1 MIGKKVL
8 SIILSLLTV
17 ISLVP
22 LFATGASAS
31 LLEQSDPL
39 VKRVAQYC
47 MELDRGVVNQVRS
60 FDLSNVDEYNKYVSL
75 MNLINKS
82 KKESR
87 DLFALAGDD
96 NFSIGDGFAAHSLRK
111 GMKDNLVLRST
122 LGLSGLIFNDELVG
136 WIAGENADVEKYK
149 SALKS
154 FMSEQES
161 RIKFFSTVKTA
172 ISYLKALS
180 QTVDT
185 VKATELIEE
194 IQLAIYQS
202 NSAEDVSALLKASEL
217 ERVLNGSETI
227 EASSQLTEIFGAVG
241 EALTISMI
249 TGEGIEKIANV
260 EANFEIF
267 KEYEDFLNDIINDK
281 SLPSNLRIAA
291 KQVYPDI
298 NNLYCE
304 AIMSFKNA
312 IEKYGVKKGIKL
324 SAKAITEAGA
334 SAAISDFLG
343 AYGVGKVLVGHLFSA
358 KDIVKGCAAI
368 ECYDMLAEKYAK
380 AVLKDKAAFNSN
392 PTFENAKKFQADYD
406 YLQQLRLSGEKK
418 YLEMIGFDKSWDPI
432 QRSVMRTVTGY
443 KENKSFLKNNIE
455 MIEAA
460 EFSMEDDDET
470 YNLKIREFYDTTA
483 DVQCPVNVKV
493 YDKNNVLVASV
504 VNNEIQDIDADSAD
518 FPVVVYTE
526 GDEKIVR
533 MVSSNDY
540 RIEIEAYGSGEMT
553 YTSTKKTAYD
563 ELVYETSYE
572 KMKITSGDTFAAEPE
587 EDTDVIS
594 RSLYKTTGSEPEK
607 VKPTNDY
614 DNRLL
619 PNDES
624 DVAEVVV
631 AEELF
636 DGFSTELI
644 DKVAKAMFSYSA
656 NVDIS
661 SFNIST
667 KDTVALFSA
676 IAKYYPS
683 EYSILSRS
691 DFTYRIVYSPSRK
704 IITGIRFYY
713 DNTLSSDAYQRR
725 VKETNAAIEALV
737 AKTKG
742 MNDFEKALY
751 VHDYIILNCEYDL
764 DLLNL
769 IKAEGTLDGEVYSE
783 RYTEYSVLVNGT
795 GICGSY
801 ALAYRAVMN
810 ACGVE
815 CLYLSSKAMNHAW
828 NMIKLDGKWY
838 HVDCCWDDP
847 TPDRYGE
854 ARRTYFLRT
863 DDEIME
869 LNHYSWTPNEYKA
882 TSSKYSAMPR
892 YADTVQKYENG
903 SWYFLESG
911 SLYKTDSCGNN
922 RRLVSPMTATTFD
935 VESGE
940 IYYSY
945 GRGIYDLNEKSGAST
960 LSYYLPDNVSGTSR
974 EYTYLRNL
982 YVDGDSVTTYRGIYK
997 ENEYEYIKNT
1007 QKNILGTVNGIKLNH
1022 SSLTL
1027 GFLETQQL
1035 VLTLSQGDDIC
1046 TIDNPLWVADDD
1058 SVAALRLGGK
1068 ITGKHNGT
1076 MNVTAYFGGMSASCA
1091 VTVSFDVDTTDK
1103 VQYLDYEINNGEV
1116 TITDCD
1122 KSITGELI
1130 IPSEIE
1136 GYPVKLIGYSVFDY
1150 CENLISVVIPDGVTC
1165 NSSFAYCEN
1174 LKSVTLPSGTDQI
1187 DIQVF
1192 YNCKSLESI
1201 TIPEGVK
1208 SIPFL
1213 AFGDCI
1219 SLKSIELPNS
1229 LEYITHSAFLGCTSL
1244 ESIFIPDKVKC
1255 IDTMSHSF
1263 GDRSLPSSPFCSCTS
1278 LTEITVDKNN
1288 PYYCSDSDGVL
1299 YNKDKTV
1306 LVRYPAGNKKTNFII
1321 PTGVINI
1328 EDDAFCENT
1337 SLTSIVVPDSV
1348 TSIGSSAFQS
1358 CSGLTSVTF
1367 PDSVTSIDWR
1377 AFGDCTALTSI
1388 TIPDS
1393 VTSIGGN
1400 AFSGCTGLTSIVV
1413 DENNTVYDSRN
1424 NCNAI
1429 IETATNKLISG
1440 CKNTVIPDS
1449 VTSIDGGFEGCTG
1462 LTSITIPDSVTSIG
1476 SGAFEDCTSLTSI
1489 TIPDGVTSIYG
1500 FAFEGCT
1507 SLTSITIPDSVTRIS
1522 YNAFEGCTSL
1532 TSITIPDGVTSIE
1545 WRTFEGCTNLTSI
1558 TIPNSVTSIEG
1569 RAFEGCIGLT
1579 SITIPDSITSIEW
1592 RAFQECTGLTD
1603 IYYTGSEEQWNK
1615 ISIRDDNEPLL
1626 NATIHYN
1633 YVPHEHS
1640 YTAELTKAAT
1650 CTEDGIMTYI
1660 CSCGDS
1666 YTETV
1671 KATGHSYKLVSSS
1684 PSTCFEPSVS
1694 KYKCENC
1701 GNEITVT
1708 GKETDKH
1715 KYVITIHGATCTDVG
1730 YTEGTCSECHDSV
1743 MYDFVSPL
1751 GHDLT
1756 ITRTPATC
1764 KEHSEVEYSCSRCDY
1779 REIVIDTDSSLAEHS
1794 YKKSVTAPTCTE
1806 QGFTKYTCSVCGDCY
1821 TSDNVPAKG
1830 HTDGEWKVT
1839 KQPTTKAE
1847 GEKSLFCKDCGKV
1860 IKTESIPKLKPTGKV
1875 NSVKIDD
1882 ITLNYKASA
1891 TIKPTIKADDGVKY
1905 TVKYSS
1911 SNTKVATVDK
1921 NGKVY
1926 AAKRGTATITCT
1938 VTDSDGN
1945 TVQDTCK
1952 VTVKY
1957 TWWQWII
1964 KIVLGGWAWYSL

>member
-47 MELDRGVVNQVRS
+47 MELDSGVVNQVRS

-75 MNLINKS
+75 MNLVNKS

-87 DLFALAGDD
+87 DLFTLAGND
-96 NFSIGDGFAAHSLRK
+96 NFSTGDGFAAHSLRK
-111 GMKDNLVLRST
+111 GMKDNLVFRSM

-161 RIKFFSTVKTA
+161 RMKLLLTVKTA
-172 ISYLKALS
+172 NSYLKALS

-185 VKATELIEE
+185 ANATELIQE

-202 NSAEDVSALLKASEL
+202 KSAEDVSALLKASEL

-227 EASSQLTEIFGAVG
+227 EATSQLTEMFDATGKV
-241 EALTISMI
+241 LTIAAI
-249 TGEGIEKIANV
+249 TGEGIEKIINV

-304 AIMSFKNA
+304 AIISFKNA
-312 IEKYGVKKGIKL
+312 IEKYGVKEGIKL
-324 SAKAITEAGA
+324 SAKAITETGA
-334 SAAISDFLG
+334 SAAISDILG
-343 AYGVGKVLVGHLFSA
+343 AYGVGKVLVGHLYSA
-358 KDIVKGCAAI
+358 KDLVKGCAAI

-380 AVLKDKAAFNSN
+380 TVLKDKAAFNSN
-392 PTFENAKKFQADYD
+392 PTLENAQKFQADYD

-418 YLEMIGFDKSWDPI
+418 YLEMAGFDKSWDPI
-432 QRSVMRTVTGY
+432 QRSIMRTVTGY
-443 KENKSFLKNNIE
+443 KENKASLKDNIE

-460 EFSMEDDDET
+460 EFSMEDDDKT
-470 YNLKIREFYDTTA
+470 YNFKIREFYDTTA

-526 GDEKIVR
+526 GDEKIIR

-725 VKETNAAIEALV
+725 VKETNAAIESLV

-911 SLYKTDSCGNN
+911 SLYKADSCGNN

-935 VESGE
+935 VEDGE

-1007 QKNILGTVNGIKLNH
+1007 QENILGTVDGIKLNH

-1035 VLTLSQGDDIC
+1035 VLTLSQGDDSC

-1058 SVAALRLGGK
+1058 SVAALRSGGK
-1068 ITGKHNGT
+1068 IKGKHNGT

-1103 VQYLDYEINNGEV
+1103 IQYLDYEINNGEV

-1122 KSITGELI
+1122 ESITGELI

-1136 GYPVKLIGYSVFDY
+1136 GYPVTSIDYSAFYGCTGLTSITIPNSVTSIEWRAFSGCIGLTSITIPDSVTSIGWDTFEGCTNLTSITIPNSVTSIGSGAFSGCIGLTSIVVD
-1150 CENLISVVIPDGVTC
+1150 ENNTVYDSRNNCNAIIETATNTLISGCKNTVIPDSVTSIGDSAFYDCTGLTSITIPDGVT
-1165 NSSFAYCEN
+1165 SIGYSAF
-1174 LKSVTLPSGTDQI
+1174 SGCSGLT
-1187 DIQVF
+1187 
-1192 YNCKSLESI
+1192 SI

-1208 SIPFL
+1208 SIPLF
-1213 AFGDCI
+1213 AFYDCI

-1229 LEYITHSAFLGCTSL
+1229 LECIDYSAFAGCISL
-1244 ESIFIPDKVKC
+1244 KSIFIPDKVDC
-1255 IDTMSHSF
+1255 IGTEAHDYTPEERLF
-1263 GDRSLPSSPFCSCTS
+1263 SSAFCRCTS

-1321 PTGVINI
+1321 PTSVTTI
-1328 EDDAFCENT
+1328 EDDAFCGNT
-1337 SLTSIVVPDSV
+1337 SLTSIVIPDSV

-1358 CSGLTSVTF
+1358 CSGLTS
-1367 PDSVTSIDWR
+1367 
-1377 AFGDCTALTSI
+1377 I

-1393 VTSIGGN
+1393 VSSIGFYAFGN
-1400 AFSGCTGLTSIVV
+1400 CTGLT
-1413 DENNTVYDSRN
+1413 N
-1424 NCNAI
+1424 
-1429 IETATNKLISG
+1429 
-1440 CKNTVIPDS
+1440 
-1449 VTSIDGGFEGCTG
+1449 
-1462 LTSITIPDSVTSIG
+1462 
-1476 SGAFEDCTSLTSI
+1476 
-1489 TIPDGVTSIYG
+1489 
-1500 FAFEGCT
+1500 
-1507 SLTSITIPDSVTRIS
+1507 
-1522 YNAFEGCTSL
+1522 
-1532 TSITIPDGVTSIE
+1532 
-1545 WRTFEGCTNLTSI
+1545 I
-1558 TIPNSVTSIEG
+1558 TIPNSVTNIKG
-1569 RAFEGCIGLT
+1569 GAFKGCT
-1579 SITIPDSITSIEW
+1579 D
-1592 RAFQECTGLTD
+1592 LTD
-1603 IYYTGSEEQWNK
+1603 VYYTGSEEQWNNIDIDESK
-1615 ISIRDDNEPLL
+1615 NKPLL

-1650 CTEDGIMTYI
+1650 CTEDGVMTYT

-1671 KATGHSYKLVSSS
+1671 NATGHSYKLVSSS

-1764 KEHSEVEYSCSRCDY
+1764 KEHSKVEYSCSRCDY

-1794 YKKSVTAPTCTE
+1794 YKKSVAAPTCTE
-1806 QGFTKYTCSVCGDCY
+1806 QGSTKYTCSVCGDCY

-1882 ITLNYKASA
+1882 ITLNYKASV
-1891 TIKPTIKADDGVKY
+1891 TIKPTIKADDGVEY

>member
-47 MELDRGVVNQVRS
+47 MELDSGVVNQVRS

-87 DLFALAGDD
+87 DLFTLAGND
-96 NFSIGDGFAAHSLRK
+96 NFSIGDGFAAHGLRK
-111 GMKDNLVLRST
+111 GMKDNLVFRSM

-161 RIKFFSTVKTA
+161 RMKLLLTVKTA
-172 ISYLKALS
+172 NSYLKALS

-185 VKATELIEE
+185 ANATELIQE

-202 NSAEDVSALLKASEL
+202 KSAEDVSALLKASEL

-227 EASSQLTEIFGAVG
+227 EATSQLTEMFDATGKV
-241 EALTISMI
+241 LTIAAI

-304 AIMSFKNA
+304 AIISFKNA
-312 IEKYGVKKGIKL
+312 IEKYGVKEGIKL
-324 SAKAITEAGA
+324 SAKAITETGA
-334 SAAISDFLG
+334 SAAISDVLG
-343 AYGVGKVLVGHLFSA
+343 AYGVGKVLVGHLYSA
-358 KDIVKGCAAI
+358 KDLVKGCAAI

-380 AVLKDKAAFNSN
+380 TVLKDKAAFNSN
-392 PTFENAKKFQADYD
+392 PTLENAQKFQADYD

-418 YLEMIGFDKSWDPI
+418 YLEMAGFDKSWDPI
-432 QRSVMRTVTGY
+432 QRSIMRTVTGY
-443 KENKSFLKNNIE
+443 KENKASLKDNIE

-460 EFSMEDDDET
+460 EFSMEDDDKT
-470 YNLKIREFYDTTA
+470 YNFKIREFYDTTA

-636 DGFSTELI
+636 DGFSMELI

-725 VKETNAAIEALV
+725 VKETNAAIESLV

-922 RRLVSPMTATTFD
+922 RSLVSPMTATTFD

-1007 QKNILGTVNGIKLNH
+1007 QENILGTVDGIKLNH
-1022 SSLTL
+1022 SLLTL

-1035 VLTLSQGDDIC
+1035 VLTLSQGNDVC
-1046 TIDNPLWVADDD
+1046 TIDNPLWAADDD
-1058 SVAALRLGGK
+1058 SVAALRSDGK

-1076 MNVTAYFGGMSASCA
+1076 MNVTAYFGGMSASCT

-1103 VQYLDYEINNGEV
+1103 IQYLDYEIKNGEV

-1122 KSITGELI
+1122 ESITGELI

-1136 GYPVKLIGYSVFDY
+1136 GYPVTRIGSDHNF
-1150 CENLISVVIPDGVTC
+1150 
-1165 NSSFAYCEN
+1165 FH
-1174 LKSVTLPSGTDQI
+1174 
-1187 DIQVF
+1187 
-1192 YNCKSLESI
+1192 NC
-1201 TIPEGVK
+1201 
-1208 SIPFL
+1208 
-1213 AFGDCI
+1213 
-1219 SLKSIELPNS
+1219 
-1229 LEYITHSAFLGCTSL
+1229 
-1244 ESIFIPDKVKC
+1244 
-1255 IDTMSHSF
+1255 
-1263 GDRSLPSSPFCSCTS
+1263 
-1278 LTEITVDKNN
+1278 
-1288 PYYCSDSDGVL
+1288 
-1299 YNKDKTV
+1299 
-1306 LVRYPAGNKKTNFII
+1306 AG
-1321 PTGVINI
+1321 
-1328 EDDAFCENT
+1328 
-1337 SLTSIVVPDSV
+1337 LTSINVPASVTCIPMNVFLNCTGLTRIDVDENNTVYDSRNNCNAIIETATNTLISGCKNTVIPDSV
-1348 TSIGSSAFQS
+1348 TIIGDDAFWGCTGLTNINIPNS
-1358 CSGLTSVTF
+1358 VKAIYDFAFAECIGLTSVRIPNSVSCISLGAFACTGLKNITI
-1367 PDSVTSIDWR
+1367 PDSMTYIYDSVF
-1377 AFGDCTALTSI
+1377 AFCTGLTSI

-1393 VTSIGGN
+1393 VTSIGWRTFEGCTNLTSITIPNSVTSLEDVAFVDCTGLTSITIPDSVTSIGIN
-1400 AFSGCTGLTSIVV
+1400 AFMGCTGLTSIVV
-1413 DENNTVYDSRN
+1413 DENNTVYDSRD

-1449 VTSIDGGFEGCTG
+1449 LTSIGSSAFSGCTG
-1462 LTSITIPDSVTSIG
+1462 LTSITVPDSVTSIG
-1476 SGAFEDCTSLTSI
+1476 RYAF
-1489 TIPDGVTSIYG
+1489 DG
-1500 FAFEGCT
+1500 
-1507 SLTSITIPDSVTRIS
+1507 
-1522 YNAFEGCTSL
+1522 
-1532 TSITIPDGVTSIE
+1532 
-1545 WRTFEGCTNLTSI
+1545 
-1558 TIPNSVTSIEG
+1558 
-1569 RAFEGCIGLT
+1569 
-1579 SITIPDSITSIEW
+1579 
-1592 RAFQECTGLTD
+1592 CTGLTD
-1603 IYYTGSEEQWNK
+1603 VYYTGSEEQWNE
-1615 ISIRDDNEPLL
+1615 IDIDESNEPLL

-1650 CTEDGIMTYI
+1650 CTEDGIMTYT

-1671 KATGHSYKLVSSS
+1671 KAKGHSYKLVSSS

-1764 KEHSEVEYSCSRCDY
+1764 KEHSKLEYSCSRCDY

-1860 IKTESIPKLKPTGKV
+1860 IKTESIPKLEPTGKV

-1905 TVKYSS
+1905 TVMYSS

-1926 AAKRGTATITCT
+1926 AAKRGTASITCT

>member
-161 RIKFFSTVKTA
+161 RIKLFLTVKTA
-172 ISYLKALS
+172 NSYLKALS

-185 VKATELIEE
+185 AKATELIQE

-202 NSAEDVSALLKASEL
+202 KSAEDVSALLKASEL

-227 EASSQLTEIFGAVG
+227 EATSQLTEVFDAAGKV
-241 EALTISMI
+241 LTITAI

-392 PTFENAKKFQADYD
+392 PTLENAQKFQADYD

-418 YLEMIGFDKSWDPI
+418 YLEMVGFDKSWDPI

-540 RIEIEAYGSGEMT
+540 RIEIEACGSGEMT

-594 RSLYKTTGSEPEK
+594 RSLYKTTGSEPKK

-725 VKETNAAIEALV
+725 VKETNAAIESLV

-911 SLYKTDSCGNN
+911 SLYKTDSCGNKKS
-922 RRLVSPMTATTFD
+922 LVSPVTATTFD
-935 VESGE
+935 VEDGE

-945 GRGIYDLNEKSGAST
+945 GREIYDLNEKSGAST

-982 YVDGDSVTTYRGIYK
+982 YVDGDSVTTYRGIYQ

-1007 QKNILGTVNGIKLNH
+1007 QENILGTVDGIKLNH

-1035 VLTLSQGDDIC
+1035 VLTLSQGDDVC
-1046 TIDNPLWVADDD
+1046 TIDKPLLVADDD
-1058 SVAALRLGGK
+1058 SVAALRSGGK

-1103 VQYLDYEINNGEV
+1103 IQYLDYEIKNGEV

-1122 KSITGELI
+1122 ESITGELV

-1136 GYPVKLIGYSVFDY
+1136 GYPVTRIGSNHSFFNNCAGLTSINIPASVTCIPFNVFSNCTGLTRIDVD
-1150 CENLISVVIPDGVTC
+1150 ENNTVYDSRDNCNAIIETATNTLISG
-1165 NSSFAYCEN
+1165 
-1174 LKSVTLPSGTDQI
+1174 
-1187 DIQVF
+1187 
-1192 YNCKSLESI
+1192 
-1201 TIPEGVK
+1201 
-1208 SIPFL
+1208 
-1213 AFGDCI
+1213 
-1219 SLKSIELPNS
+1219 
-1229 LEYITHSAFLGCTSL
+1229 
-1244 ESIFIPDKVKC
+1244 
-1255 IDTMSHSF
+1255 
-1263 GDRSLPSSPFCSCTS
+1263 
-1278 LTEITVDKNN
+1278 
-1288 PYYCSDSDGVL
+1288 
-1299 YNKDKTV
+1299 
-1306 LVRYPAGNKKTNFII
+1306 
-1321 PTGVINI
+1321 
-1328 EDDAFCENT
+1328 CENT
-1337 SLTSIVVPDSV
+1337 VIPNSV
-1348 TSIGSSAFQS
+1348 TIIGWGAFDS
-1358 CSGLTSVTF
+1358 CIG
-1367 PDSVTSIDWR
+1367 
-1377 AFGDCTALTSI
+1377 LTSI

-1393 VTSIGGN
+1393 VTSIEGY
-1400 AFSGCTGLTSIVV
+1400 AFSDCTGLTSIIIPDSVTSIKGDAFFGCTGLTSITIPDGVTSIEYEVFCCCTGLTSITIPDSVTSIAYHAFENCTSLTNINIPNSVTTIYDYAFYGCTSLTSITIPDSVTSIDEVAFFRCSGLTSIAVDENNTVYDSRNNCNAIIETATNTLISGCKNTVITNSVTSIGDNAFYGCTGLTSIILSNSVISIGDDAFGGCSGLISIVV

-1449 VTSIDGGFEGCTG
+1449 VTSIGNNAFDGCTG
-1462 LTSITIPDSVTSIG
+1462 LTSINIPDGITRIGDHAFSRCTSLTKFKIPDSVTYIDWC
-1476 SGAFEDCTSLTSI
+1476 AFYYCTGLTTI
-1489 TIPDGVTSIYG
+1489 TIPNGVTSINPG
-1500 FAFEGCT
+1500 TFSGCS
-1507 SLTSITIPDSVTRIS
+1507 SLKSVTIPDSVTRIAGL
-1522 YNAFEGCTSL
+1522 AF
-1532 TSITIPDGVTSIE
+1532 DG
-1545 WRTFEGCTNLTSI
+1545 
-1558 TIPNSVTSIEG
+1558 
-1569 RAFEGCIGLT
+1569 
-1579 SITIPDSITSIEW
+1579 
-1592 RAFQECTGLTD
+1592 CTGLTD
-1603 IYYTGSEEQWNK
+1603 VYYTGSEEQWNK
-1615 ISIRDDNEPLL
+1615 IEFYEDNEPLL

-1640 YTAELTKAAT
+1640 YTAELTKVAT
-1650 CTEDGIMTYI
+1650 CTEDGVMTYT

-1671 KATGHSYKLVSSS
+1671 KAKGHSYKLVSSS

-1715 KYVITIHGATCTDVG
+1715 KYVIAIHGATCTDVG

>member
-217 ERVLNGSETI
+217 ERVLDGSETI
-227 EASSQLTEIFGAVG
+227 EATSQLTEIFGAVG

-392 PTFENAKKFQADYD
+392 PTLENAQKFQADYD

-418 YLEMIGFDKSWDPI
+418 YLEMVGFDKSWDPI
-432 QRSVMRTVTGY
+432 QRSIMRTVTGY
-443 KENKSFLKNNIE
+443 KENKASLKENIE

-460 EFSMEDDDET
+460 EFSMEDDDKT
-470 YNLKIREFYDTTA
+470 YNFKIREFYDTTA

-587 EDTDVIS
+587 QDTDVIS

-828 NMIKLDGKWY
+828 NMIKLDEKWY

-922 RRLVSPMTATTFD
+922 RSLVSPVTATTFD
-935 VESGE
+935 VEDGE

-974 EYTYLRNL
+974 ECTYLRNL
-982 YVDGDSVTTYRGIYK
+982 YVDGDSVTTYRGIYQ

-1007 QKNILGTVNGIKLNH
+1007 QENILGTVDGIKLNH

-1035 VLTLSQGDDIC
+1035 VLTLSQGDDVC

-1122 KSITGELI
+1122 ESITGELI

-1136 GYPVKLIGYSVFDY
+1136 GYPVV
-1150 CENLISVVIPDGVTC
+1150 
-1165 NSSFAYCEN
+1165 
-1174 LKSVTLPSGTDQI
+1174 
-1187 DIQVF
+1187 
-1192 YNCKSLESI
+1192 
-1201 TIPEGVK
+1201 
-1208 SIPFL
+1208 
-1213 AFGDCI
+1213 
-1219 SLKSIELPNS
+1219 
-1229 LEYITHSAFLGCTSL
+1229 
-1244 ESIFIPDKVKC
+1244 
-1255 IDTMSHSF
+1255 
-1263 GDRSLPSSPFCSCTS
+1263 
-1278 LTEITVDKNN
+1278 
-1288 PYYCSDSDGVL
+1288 
-1299 YNKDKTV
+1299 
-1306 LVRYPAGNKKTNFII
+1306 
-1321 PTGVINI
+1321 
-1328 EDDAFCENT
+1328 
-1337 SLTSIVVPDSV
+1337 
-1348 TSIGSSAFQS
+1348 
-1358 CSGLTSVTF
+1358 
-1367 PDSVTSIDWR
+1367 
-1377 AFGDCTALTSI
+1377 
-1388 TIPDS
+1388 
-1393 VTSIGGN
+1393 
-1400 AFSGCTGLTSIVV
+1400 
-1413 DENNTVYDSRN
+1413 
-1424 NCNAI
+1424 
-1429 IETATNKLISG
+1429 
-1440 CKNTVIPDS
+1440 
-1449 VTSIDGGFEGCTG
+1449 
-1462 LTSITIPDSVTSIG
+1462 
-1476 SGAFEDCTSLTSI
+1476 
-1489 TIPDGVTSIYG
+1489 SIY
-1500 FAFEGCT
+1500 
-1507 SLTSITIPDSVTRIS
+1507 
-1522 YNAFEGCTSL
+1522 
-1532 TSITIPDGVTSIE
+1532 
-1545 WRTFEGCTNLTSI
+1545 
-1558 TIPNSVTSIEG
+1558 
-1569 RAFEGCIGLT
+1569 
-1579 SITIPDSITSIEW
+1579 
-1592 RAFQECTGLTD
+1592 
-1603 IYYTGSEEQWNK
+1603 
-1615 ISIRDDNEPLL
+1615 
-1626 NATIHYN
+1626 
-1633 YVPHEHS
+1633 
-1640 YTAELTKAAT
+1640 
-1650 CTEDGIMTYI
+1650 
-1660 CSCGDS
+1660 
-1666 YTETV
+1666 
-1671 KATGHSYKLVSSS
+1671 
-1684 PSTCFEPSVS
+1684 
-1694 KYKCENC
+1694 
-1701 GNEITVT
+1701 
-1708 GKETDKH
+1708 
-1715 KYVITIHGATCTDVG
+1715 
-1730 YTEGTCSECHDSV
+1730 
-1743 MYDFVSPL
+1743 
-1751 GHDLT
+1751 
-1756 ITRTPATC
+1756 
-1764 KEHSEVEYSCSRCDY
+1764 
-1779 REIVIDTDSSLAEHS
+1779 
-1794 YKKSVTAPTCTE
+1794 
-1806 QGFTKYTCSVCGDCY
+1806 
-1821 TSDNVPAKG
+1821 
-1830 HTDGEWKVT
+1830 
-1839 KQPTTKAE
+1839 
-1847 GEKSLFCKDCGKV
+1847 
-1860 IKTESIPKLKPTGKV
+1860 
-1875 NSVKIDD
+1875 
-1882 ITLNYKASA
+1882 
-1891 TIKPTIKADDGVKY
+1891 
-1905 TVKYSS
+1905 
-1911 SNTKVATVDK
+1911 
-1921 NGKVY
+1921 
-1926 AAKRGTATITCT
+1926 
-1938 VTDSDGN
+1938 
-1945 TVQDTCK
+1945 
-1952 VTVKY
+1952 
-1957 TWWQWII
+1957 
-1964 KIVLGGWAWYSL
+1964 

>member
-312 IEKYGVKKGIKL
+312 IEKYRVKIGIKL

-587 EDTDVIS
+587 QDTDVIS

-713 DNTLSSDAYQRR
+713 DSTLSSDAYQRR

-769 IKAEGTLDGEVYSE
+769 IKADGTLDGEVYSE

-892 YADTVQKYENG
+892 YADTAQKYENG

-922 RRLVSPMTATTFD
+922 RSLVSPVTATTFD
-935 VESGE
+935 VEDGE

-982 YVDGDSVTTYRGIYK
+982 YVDGDSVTTYRGIYQ

-1007 QKNILGTVNGIKLNH
+1007 QENILGTVDGIKLNH

-1035 VLTLSQGDDIC
+1035 VLTLSQGDDVC
-1046 TIDNPLWVADDD
+1046 TIDNPLLVADDD
-1058 SVAALRLGGK
+1058 SVAALRSGGK

-1103 VQYLDYEINNGEV
+1103 IQYLDYEIKNGEV

-1122 KSITGELI
+1122 ESITGELI

-1136 GYPVKLIGYSVFDY
+1136 GYPVV
-1150 CENLISVVIPDGVTC
+1150 
-1165 NSSFAYCEN
+1165 
-1174 LKSVTLPSGTDQI
+1174 
-1187 DIQVF
+1187 
-1192 YNCKSLESI
+1192 SI
-1201 TIPEGVK
+1201 YE
-1208 SIPFL
+1208 
-1213 AFGDCI
+1213 AFF
-1219 SLKSIELPNS
+1219 N
-1229 LEYITHSAFLGCTSL
+1229 
-1244 ESIFIPDKVKC
+1244 
-1255 IDTMSHSF
+1255 
-1263 GDRSLPSSPFCSCTS
+1263 CTS
-1278 LTEITVDKNN
+1278 LTSVM
-1288 PYYCSDSDGVL
+1288 
-1299 YNKDKTV
+1299 
-1306 LVRYPAGNKKTNFII
+1306 I
-1321 PTGVINI
+1321 PNSVTRIR
-1328 EDDAFCENT
+1328 EYAFARCT
-1337 SLTSIVVPDSV
+1337 SLTSITIPDSV
-1348 TSIGSSAFQS
+1348 TIIGEY
-1358 CSGLTSVTF
+1358 
-1367 PDSVTSIDWR
+1367 
-1377 AFGDCTALTSI
+1377 AFGDCTGLTSITIPNGVKCISVMAFLDCTGLTSITIPDSVTIIGYRAFTGCTGLTSI

-1393 VTSIGGN
+1393 VTSIGN
-1400 AFSGCTGLTSIVV
+1400 WVFSGCTGLTSIAV

-1429 IETATNKLISG
+1429 IETATNTLIFG
-1440 CKNTVIPDS
+1440 CKNTDIPNGVTSIGNDAFGGCSGLTNVTIPDSVTIIGEYAFASCTSLTSITIPDS
-1449 VTSIDGGFEGCTG
+1449 VTSIGRWVFSGCTGLTSIAVDENNTVYDSRNNCNAIIETATNTLIFGCKNTDIPNGVTSIGNDAFGGCSGLTNVTIPDSVTSIGDRAFSGCTG
-1462 LTSITIPDSVTSIG
+1462 LTSITIPDSVTSIVF
-1476 SGAFEDCTSLTSI
+1476 GAFW
-1489 TIPDGVTSIYG
+1489 
-1500 FAFEGCT
+1500 GC
-1507 SLTSITIPDSVTRIS
+1507 SV
-1522 YNAFEGCTSL
+1522 
-1532 TSITIPDGVTSIE
+1532 
-1545 WRTFEGCTNLTSI
+1545 
-1558 TIPNSVTSIEG
+1558 
-1569 RAFEGCIGLT
+1569 LT

-1603 IYYTGSEEQWNK
+1603 VYYTGSEEQWNK
-1615 ISIRDDNEPLL
+1615 IDIDESKNEPLL

-1640 YTAELTKAAT
+1640 YIAELTKAAT
-1650 CTEDGIMTYI
+1650 CTEDGIMTYT

-1671 KATGHSYKLVSSS
+1671 KAKGHSYKLVSSS
-1684 PSTCFEPSVS
+1684 PSTCFELSVS

-1764 KEHSEVEYSCSRCDY
+1764 KEHSEIEYSCSRCDY

-1806 QGFTKYTCSVCGDCY
+1806 QGFTKYTCSVCGDSY

>member
-202 NSAEDVSALLKASEL
+202 KSAEDVSALLKASEL

-227 EASSQLTEIFGAVG
+227 EATSQLTEIFGAVG

-312 IEKYGVKKGIKL
+312 IEKYRVKIGIKL

-594 RSLYKTTGSEPEK
+594 RSLYKTTGSEPKK

-922 RRLVSPMTATTFD
+922 KSLVSPVTATTFD
-935 VESGE
+935 VEDGE

-1007 QKNILGTVNGIKLNH
+1007 QENILGTVDGIRLNH

-1035 VLTLSQGDDIC
+1035 VLTLSQGDDVC
-1046 TIDNPLWVADDD
+1046 TIDNPLWAADDD
-1058 SVAALRLGGK
+1058 SVAALRSGGK

-1103 VQYLDYEINNGEV
+1103 IQYLDYEIKNGEV

-1122 KSITGELI
+1122 ESITGELV

-1136 GYPVKLIGYSVFDY
+1136 GYPVV
-1150 CENLISVVIPDGVTC
+1150 
-1165 NSSFAYCEN
+1165 
-1174 LKSVTLPSGTDQI
+1174 
-1187 DIQVF
+1187 
-1192 YNCKSLESI
+1192 SI
-1201 TIPEGVK
+1201 YE
-1208 SIPFL
+1208 
-1213 AFGDCI
+1213 AFF
-1219 SLKSIELPNS
+1219 N
-1229 LEYITHSAFLGCTSL
+1229 
-1244 ESIFIPDKVKC
+1244 
-1255 IDTMSHSF
+1255 
-1263 GDRSLPSSPFCSCTS
+1263 CTS
-1278 LTEITVDKNN
+1278 LTSVMIPNSVTRIRE
-1288 PYYCSDSDGVL
+1288 YAF
-1299 YNKDKTV
+1299 
-1306 LVRYPAGNKKTNFII
+1306 AG
-1321 PTGVINI
+1321 
-1328 EDDAFCENT
+1328 CT
-1337 SLTSIVVPDSV
+1337 SLTSITIPDSV
-1348 TSIGSSAFQS
+1348 TIIGEY
-1358 CSGLTSVTF
+1358 
-1367 PDSVTSIDWR
+1367 
-1377 AFGDCTALTSI
+1377 AFGDCTGLTSITIPNGVKCISVMAFLDCTGLTSITIPDSVTIIGEYAFASCTSLTSI

-1393 VTSIGGN
+1393 VTSIGRGV
-1400 AFSGCTGLTSIVV
+1400 FSGCTGLTSIAV

-1429 IETATNKLISG
+1429 IETATNTLIFG
-1440 CKNTVIPDS
+1440 CKNTDIPNGVTSIGNDAFGGYSGLTNVTIPDS
-1449 VTSIDGGFEGCTG
+1449 VMIIGDRAFSGCTG
-1462 LTSITIPDSVTSIG
+1462 LTSITIPDSVTSIVY
-1476 SGAFEDCTSLTSI
+1476 GAFW
-1489 TIPDGVTSIYG
+1489 
-1500 FAFEGCT
+1500 GC
-1507 SLTSITIPDSVTRIS
+1507 SV
-1522 YNAFEGCTSL
+1522 
-1532 TSITIPDGVTSIE
+1532 
-1545 WRTFEGCTNLTSI
+1545 
-1558 TIPNSVTSIEG
+1558 
-1569 RAFEGCIGLT
+1569 LT

-1592 RAFQECTGLTD
+1592 RAFHCCTGLTD
-1603 IYYTGSEEQWNK
+1603 VYYTGSEEQWNK
-1615 ISIRDDNEPLL
+1615 ISIRDDNKPLL

-1694 KYKCENC
+1694 KYKCEKC

-1964 KIVLGGWAWYSL
+1964 KIVLGGWAWY

>member
-47 MELDRGVVNQVRS
+47 MELDSGVVNQVRS

-87 DLFALAGDD
+87 DLFTLAGND

-217 ERVLNGSETI
+217 ERVLDGSETI
-227 EASSQLTEIFGAVG
+227 EATSQLTEIFGAVG

-304 AIMSFKNA
+304 AIISFKNA
-312 IEKYGVKKGIKL
+312 IEKFGVKKGIKL

-392 PTFENAKKFQADYD
+392 PTLENAQKFQADYD

-418 YLEMIGFDKSWDPI
+418 YLEMVGFDKSWDPI
-432 QRSVMRTVTGY
+432 QRSIMRTVTGY
-443 KENKSFLKNNIE
+443 KENKSFLKNNIK

-526 GDEKIVR
+526 GDEKIIR

-725 VKETNAAIEALV
+725 VKETNAAIESLV

-922 RRLVSPMTATTFD
+922 RSLVSPMTATTFD

-982 YVDGDSVTTYRGIYK
+982 YVVGGSVTTYRGIYK

-1007 QKNILGTVNGIKLNH
+1007 QENILGTVDGIKLNH

-1046 TIDNPLWVADDD
+1046 TIDNPLWAADDD
-1058 SVAALRLGGK
+1058 SVAALRSGGK
-1068 ITGKHNGT
+1068 IKGKHNGT
-1076 MNVTAYFGGMSASCA
+1076 MNVTAYFGGMSASCV

-1103 VQYLDYEINNGEV
+1103 IQYLDYEIKNGEV

-1122 KSITGELI
+1122 ESITGELI

-1136 GYPVKLIGYSVFDY
+1136 GYPVTRIDDPVFQN
-1150 CENLISVVIPDGVTC
+1150 C
-1165 NSSFAYCEN
+1165 SSLA
-1174 LKSVTLPSGTDQI
+1174 
-1187 DIQVF
+1187 
-1192 YNCKSLESI
+1192 SI
-1201 TIPEGVK
+1201 TIPDSVTYISSFAFTNCTGLT
-1208 SIPFL
+1208 SIVVDENNKVYDSRDKCNAIIETATNTL
-1213 AFGDCI
+1213 I
-1219 SLKSIELPNS
+1219 SGCKNTVIPNS
-1229 LEYITHSAFLGCTSL
+1229 VTTIY
-1244 ESIFIPDKVKC
+1244 D
-1255 IDTMSHSF
+1255 
-1263 GDRSLPSSPFCSCTS
+1263 
-1278 LTEITVDKNN
+1278 
-1288 PYYCSDSDGVL
+1288 Y
-1299 YNKDKTV
+1299 
-1306 LVRYPAGNKKTNFII
+1306 
-1321 PTGVINI
+1321 
-1328 EDDAFCENT
+1328 AFCDCT
-1337 SLTSIVVPDSV
+1337 SLTSITIPDSVTSIDETAFFRCSGLTSIAVDENNTVYDSRNNCNAIIETATNTLISGCKNTVIPNSVTSIGDNAFYGCTGLTSIIISNSVTSIGWGAFSDCTGLTSITIPDSVTSIGNYTFTGCTGLTSITIPDSVTSIGWRTFEGCTGLTSITIPDSV

-1358 CSGLTSVTF
+1358 CTGLTS
-1367 PDSVTSIDWR
+1367 IN
-1377 AFGDCTALTSI
+1377 
-1388 TIPDS
+1388 IPDS
-1393 VTSIGGN
+1393 VTTIYDY
-1400 AFSGCTGLTSIVV
+1400 AFWGCTSLASIMIPKSVTSIWPNVFLGNLVSIVV

-1449 VTSIDGGFEGCTG
+1449 VTSIGDSAFFGCTG
-1462 LTSITIPDSVTSIG
+1462 LTSINIPDSVTDIYPE
-1476 SGAFEDCTSLTSI
+1476 AF
-1489 TIPDGVTSIYG
+1489 YG
-1500 FAFEGCT
+1500 C
-1507 SLTSITIPDSVTRIS
+1507 
-1522 YNAFEGCTSL
+1522 N
-1532 TSITIPDGVTSIE
+1532 
-1545 WRTFEGCTNLTSI
+1545 
-1558 TIPNSVTSIEG
+1558 
-1569 RAFEGCIGLT
+1569 
-1579 SITIPDSITSIEW
+1579 
-1592 RAFQECTGLTD
+1592 GLTD
-1603 IYYTGSEEQWNK
+1603 VYYTGSEEQWNK
-1615 ISIRDDNEPLL
+1615 IEIGAYNKPLL

-1633 YVPHEHS
+1633 YVPHDHS

-1650 CTEDGIMTYI
+1650 CTEDGIMTYT

-1671 KATGHSYKLVSSS
+1671 KAKGHSYKIVSSS

-1764 KEHSEVEYSCSRCDY
+1764 KEHSKIEYSCSRCDY

-1882 ITLNYKASA
+1882 ITLNYKASV
-1891 TIKPTIKADDGVKY
+1891 TIKPTIKADDGVEY

-1964 KIVLGGWAWYSL
+1964 IIVLFGWAWY

>member
-75 MNLINKS
+75 MNLINNS

-185 VKATELIEE
+185 VKANELIEE

-460 EFSMEDDDET
+460 EFSMKDDDET

-594 RSLYKTTGSEPEK
+594 RSLYKTTGSEPKK

-815 CLYLSSKAMNHAW
+815 CLYLSSKAMFHAW

-854 ARRTYFLRT
+854 AWRIYFLRT

-911 SLYKTDSCGNN
+911 SLYKTDSCGKNKS
-922 RRLVSPMTATTFD
+922 LVSPVTATTFD
-935 VESGE
+935 VEDGE

-1007 QKNILGTVNGIKLNH
+1007 QKNILGTAGELKLNYPT
-1022 SSLTL
+1022 LTL
-1027 GFLETQQL
+1027 GYLEVKQL
-1035 VLTLSQGDDIC
+1035 ECTLTQGDDTC
-1046 TIDNPLWVADDD
+1046 TVTPNWIID
-1058 SVAALRLGGK
+1058 SKTVAAFEKSGK
-1068 ITGKHNGT
+1068 ITGKVNGT
-1076 MNVTAYFGGMSASCA
+1076 MNITAYIGDKSTTCN
-1091 VTVSFDVDTTDK
+1091 VTVSYDIDTTDK
-1103 VQYLDYEINNGEV
+1103 IQYLDYEIKNGEV

-1136 GYPVKLIGYSVFDY
+1136 GYPVV
-1150 CENLISVVIPDGVTC
+1150 
-1165 NSSFAYCEN
+1165 
-1174 LKSVTLPSGTDQI
+1174 
-1187 DIQVF
+1187 
-1192 YNCKSLESI
+1192 
-1201 TIPEGVK
+1201 
-1208 SIPFL
+1208 
-1213 AFGDCI
+1213 
-1219 SLKSIELPNS
+1219 
-1229 LEYITHSAFLGCTSL
+1229 
-1244 ESIFIPDKVKC
+1244 
-1255 IDTMSHSF
+1255 
-1263 GDRSLPSSPFCSCTS
+1263 
-1278 LTEITVDKNN
+1278 
-1288 PYYCSDSDGVL
+1288 
-1299 YNKDKTV
+1299 
-1306 LVRYPAGNKKTNFII
+1306 
-1321 PTGVINI
+1321 
-1328 EDDAFCENT
+1328 
-1337 SLTSIVVPDSV
+1337 
-1348 TSIGSSAFQS
+1348 SIGS
-1358 CSGLTSVTF
+1358 
-1367 PDSVTSIDWR
+1367 W
-1377 AFGDCTALTSI
+1377 AFGGCTGLTSI

-1393 VTSIGGN
+1393 VTSIDYS
-1400 AFSGCTGLTSIVV
+1400 AFYGCTGLTSITIPDSVTSIDYSAFGGCTGLTSITV
-1413 DENNTVYDSRN
+1413 DENNAVYDSRN

-1440 CKNTVIPDS
+1440 CKNTVILDS
-1449 VTSIDGGFEGCTG
+1449 VTSIEDFAFSGCTG

-1476 SGAFEDCTSLTSI
+1476 
-1489 TIPDGVTSIYG
+1489 
-1500 FAFEGCT
+1500 
-1507 SLTSITIPDSVTRIS
+1507 
-1522 YNAFEGCTSL
+1522 
-1532 TSITIPDGVTSIE
+1532 

-1558 TIPNSVTSIEG
+1558 TIPNSLTSIEDG
-1569 RAFEGCIGLT
+1569 AFSGCTGLT
-1579 SITIPDSITSIEW
+1579 SITIPDSVTSVDYC
-1592 RAFQECTGLTD
+1592 AFSGCTGLTSITIPD
-1603 IYYTGSEEQWNK
+1603 SVTMINWYAFDGCNGLTDVYYTGSEEQWNK
-1615 ISIRDDNEPLL
+1615 IKIYKPNEPIL

-1650 CTEDGIMTYI
+1650 CTEEGIMTYT

>member
-217 ERVLNGSETI
+217 ERVLDGSETI
-227 EASSQLTEIFGAVG
+227 EATSQLTEIFGAVG

-443 KENKSFLKNNIE
+443 KENKSFLKNNIK

-460 EFSMEDDDET
+460 EFSMKDDDET

-594 RSLYKTTGSEPEK
+594 RSLYKTTGSEPKK

-922 RRLVSPMTATTFD
+922 RSLVSPVTATTFD
-935 VESGE
+935 VEDGE

-1007 QKNILGTVNGIKLNH
+1007 QENILGTVDGIKLNH

-1046 TIDNPLWVADDD
+1046 TIDNPLWAADDD
-1058 SVAALRLGGK
+1058 SVAALRSGGK

-1091 VTVSFDVDTTDK
+1091 VTVSFEVDNIDK
-1103 VQYLDYEINNGEV
+1103 TQYLEYTINNGEV

-1122 KSITGELI
+1122 ESITGDLV

-1136 GYPVKLIGYSVFDY
+1136 GYPVTRIGLDY
-1150 CENLISVVIPDGVTC
+1150 YHA
-1165 NSSFAYCEN
+1165 FR
-1174 LKSVTLPSGTDQI
+1174 
-1187 DIQVF
+1187 
-1192 YNCKSLESI
+1192 NC
-1201 TIPEGVK
+1201 
-1208 SIPFL
+1208 
-1213 AFGDCI
+1213 A
-1219 SLKSIELPNS
+1219 
-1229 LEYITHSAFLGCTSL
+1229 
-1244 ESIFIPDKVKC
+1244 
-1255 IDTMSHSF
+1255 
-1263 GDRSLPSSPFCSCTS
+1263 
-1278 LTEITVDKNN
+1278 
-1288 PYYCSDSDGVL
+1288 
-1299 YNKDKTV
+1299 
-1306 LVRYPAGNKKTNFII
+1306 
-1321 PTGVINI
+1321 
-1328 EDDAFCENT
+1328 
-1337 SLTSIVVPDSV
+1337 
-1348 TSIGSSAFQS
+1348 
-1358 CSGLTSVTF
+1358 
-1367 PDSVTSIDWR
+1367 
-1377 AFGDCTALTSI
+1377 
-1388 TIPDS
+1388 
-1393 VTSIGGN
+1393 
-1400 AFSGCTGLTSIVV
+1400 GLTSINIPASVTCIPVNPFVYCAGLTRIDV

-1429 IETATNKLISG
+1429 IETATNTLISG

-1449 VTSIDGGFEGCTG
+1449 VTSINGAFDGCIG
-1462 LTSITIPDSVTSIG
+1462 LTSINIPDSVTSIG
-1476 SGAFEDCTSLTSI
+1476 NYAFSGCTGLASIAIPDGVTDIGSFAFVSCTGLINVSIPNSVVHIYEGAFAMCSRLTSINIPDSETYISQFVFQDCTSLTSI
-1489 TIPDGVTSIYG
+1489 TIPDGVTDIG
-1500 FAFEGCT
+1500 WLAFGDCIG
-1507 SLTSITIPDSVTRIS
+1507 LTNITIPDSVTFVEMA
-1522 YNAFEGCTSL
+1522 AFAGCESL
-1532 TSITIPDGVTSIE
+1532 TDV
-1545 WRTFEGCTNLTSI
+1545 
-1558 TIPNSVTSIEG
+1558 
-1569 RAFEGCIGLT
+1569 
-1579 SITIPDSITSIEW
+1579 
-1592 RAFQECTGLTD
+1592 
-1603 IYYTGSEEQWNK
+1603 YYTGSEEQWNE
-1615 ISIRDDNEPLL
+1615 IDIDEPNEPLL

-1650 CTEDGIMTYI
+1650 CTEDGIMTYT

-1764 KEHSEVEYSCSRCDY
+1764 KEHSKLEYSCSRCDY

-1794 YKKSVTAPTCTE
+1794 YKKSVTSPTCTE

-1911 SNTKVATVDK
+1911 SNTKVTTVDK

>member
-312 IEKYGVKKGIKL
+312 IEKYRVKIGIKL

-443 KENKSFLKNNIE
+443 KENKSFLKNNIK

-460 EFSMEDDDET
+460 EFSMKDDDET

-713 DNTLSSDAYQRR
+713 DSTLSSDAYQRR

-815 CLYLSSKAMNHAW
+815 CLYLSSKAMFHAW

-854 ARRTYFLRT
+854 AWRIYFLRT

-911 SLYKTDSCGNN
+911 SLYKTDSCGKNKS
-922 RRLVSPMTATTFD
+922 LVSPVTATTFD
-935 VESGE
+935 VEDGE

-960 LSYYLPDNVSGTSR
+960 LSYYLPDNVSGTSK

-1007 QKNILGTVNGIKLNH
+1007 QKNILGTAGELKLNYPT
-1022 SSLTL
+1022 LTL
-1027 GFLETQQL
+1027 GYLEVKQL
-1035 VLTLSQGDDIC
+1035 ECTLTQGDDTC
-1046 TIDNPLWVADDD
+1046 TVTPNWIID
-1058 SVAALRLGGK
+1058 SKTVAAFEKSGK
-1068 ITGKHNGT
+1068 I
-1076 MNVTAYFGGMSASCA
+1076 
-1091 VTVSFDVDTTDK
+1091 
-1103 VQYLDYEINNGEV
+1103 
-1116 TITDCD
+1116 
-1122 KSITGELI
+1122 
-1130 IPSEIE
+1130 
-1136 GYPVKLIGYSVFDY
+1136 
-1150 CENLISVVIPDGVTC
+1150 
-1165 NSSFAYCEN
+1165 
-1174 LKSVTLPSGTDQI
+1174 
-1187 DIQVF
+1187 
-1192 YNCKSLESI
+1192 
-1201 TIPEGVK
+1201 
-1208 SIPFL
+1208 
-1213 AFGDCI
+1213 
-1219 SLKSIELPNS
+1219 
-1229 LEYITHSAFLGCTSL
+1229 
-1244 ESIFIPDKVKC
+1244 
-1255 IDTMSHSF
+1255 
-1263 GDRSLPSSPFCSCTS
+1263 
-1278 LTEITVDKNN
+1278 
-1288 PYYCSDSDGVL
+1288 
-1299 YNKDKTV
+1299 
-1306 LVRYPAGNKKTNFII
+1306 
-1321 PTGVINI
+1321 
-1328 EDDAFCENT
+1328 
-1337 SLTSIVVPDSV
+1337 
-1348 TSIGSSAFQS
+1348 
-1358 CSGLTSVTF
+1358 
-1367 PDSVTSIDWR
+1367 
-1377 AFGDCTALTSI
+1377 
-1388 TIPDS
+1388 
-1393 VTSIGGN
+1393 
-1400 AFSGCTGLTSIVV
+1400 
-1413 DENNTVYDSRN
+1413 
-1424 NCNAI
+1424 
-1429 IETATNKLISG
+1429 
-1440 CKNTVIPDS
+1440 
-1449 VTSIDGGFEGCTG
+1449 
-1462 LTSITIPDSVTSIG
+1462 
-1476 SGAFEDCTSLTSI
+1476 
-1489 TIPDGVTSIYG
+1489 
-1500 FAFEGCT
+1500 
-1507 SLTSITIPDSVTRIS
+1507 
-1522 YNAFEGCTSL
+1522 
-1532 TSITIPDGVTSIE
+1532 
-1545 WRTFEGCTNLTSI
+1545 
-1558 TIPNSVTSIEG
+1558 
-1569 RAFEGCIGLT
+1569 
-1579 SITIPDSITSIEW
+1579 
-1592 RAFQECTGLTD
+1592 
-1603 IYYTGSEEQWNK
+1603 
-1615 ISIRDDNEPLL
+1615 
-1626 NATIHYN
+1626 
-1633 YVPHEHS
+1633 
-1640 YTAELTKAAT
+1640 
-1650 CTEDGIMTYI
+1650 
-1660 CSCGDS
+1660 
-1666 YTETV
+1666 
-1671 KATGHSYKLVSSS
+1671 
-1684 PSTCFEPSVS
+1684 
-1694 KYKCENC
+1694 
-1701 GNEITVT
+1701 
-1708 GKETDKH
+1708 
-1715 KYVITIHGATCTDVG
+1715 
-1730 YTEGTCSECHDSV
+1730 
-1743 MYDFVSPL
+1743 
-1751 GHDLT
+1751 
-1756 ITRTPATC
+1756 
-1764 KEHSEVEYSCSRCDY
+1764 
-1779 REIVIDTDSSLAEHS
+1779 
-1794 YKKSVTAPTCTE
+1794 
-1806 QGFTKYTCSVCGDCY
+1806 
-1821 TSDNVPAKG
+1821 
-1830 HTDGEWKVT
+1830 
-1839 KQPTTKAE
+1839 
-1847 GEKSLFCKDCGKV
+1847 
-1860 IKTESIPKLKPTGKV
+1860 TGKV

>member
-217 ERVLNGSETI
+217 ERVLDGSETI
-227 EASSQLTEIFGAVG
+227 EATSQLTEIFGAVG

-343 AYGVGKVLVGHLFSA
+343 AYSVGKVLVGHLFSA

-418 YLEMIGFDKSWDPI
+418 YLAMIGFDKSWDPI

-443 KENKSFLKNNIE
+443 KENKSFLKNNIK

-460 EFSMEDDDET
+460 EFSMKDDDET

-518 FPVVVYTE
+518 FPVVVYIE

-594 RSLYKTTGSEPEK
+594 RSLYKTTGSEPKK

-691 DFTYRIVYSPSRK
+691 NFTYRIVYSPSRK

-725 VKETNAAIEALV
+725 VKETNAAIESLV

-815 CLYLSSKAMNHAW
+815 CLYLSSKAMFHAW

-854 ARRTYFLRT
+854 AWRIYFLRT

-911 SLYKTDSCGNN
+911 LLYKTDSCGNN
-922 RRLVSPMTATTFD
+922 RSLVSPVTATTFD
-935 VESGE
+935 VEDGE

-1007 QKNILGTVNGIKLNH
+1007 QENILGTAGELKLN
-1022 SSLTL
+1022 SPTLTL
-1027 GFLETQQL
+1027 GYLETKQL
-1035 VLTLSQGDDIC
+1035 VLTLSQGDDSC

-1058 SVAALRLGGK
+1058 SVAALRSGGK

-1076 MNVTAYFGGMSASCA
+1076 MNVTAYFGGMSVSCA

-1103 VQYLDYEINNGEV
+1103 IQYLDYEIKNGEV

-1122 KSITGELI
+1122 ESITGELV

-1136 GYPVKLIGYSVFDY
+1136 GYPVTRIG
-1150 CENLISVVIPDGVTC
+1150 EH
-1165 NSSFAYCEN
+1165 A
-1174 LKSVTLPSGTDQI
+1174 
-1187 DIQVF
+1187 F
-1192 YNCKSLESI
+1192 YDCTGLTSI
-1201 TIPEGVK
+1201 TI
-1208 SIPFL
+1208 
-1213 AFGDCI
+1213 
-1219 SLKSIELPNS
+1219 
-1229 LEYITHSAFLGCTSL
+1229 
-1244 ESIFIPDKVKC
+1244 
-1255 IDTMSHSF
+1255 
-1263 GDRSLPSSPFCSCTS
+1263 
-1278 LTEITVDKNN
+1278 
-1288 PYYCSDSDGVL
+1288 
-1299 YNKDKTV
+1299 
-1306 LVRYPAGNKKTNFII
+1306 
-1321 PTGVINI
+1321 
-1328 EDDAFCENT
+1328 
-1337 SLTSIVVPDSV
+1337 
-1348 TSIGSSAFQS
+1348 
-1358 CSGLTSVTF
+1358 
-1367 PDSVTSIDWR
+1367 PDSVTSIDSR
-1377 AFGDCTALTSI
+1377 AFYCCTGLTSI

-1393 VTSIGGN
+1393 VTSIGGS
-1400 AFSGCTGLTSIVV
+1400 AFHGCASLTSITIPDSVTSISDWAFSFCSSLTSITA
-1413 DENNTVYDSRN
+1413 DENNAVYDSRN

-1440 CKNTVIPDS
+1440 CKNTVILDS
-1449 VTSIDGGFEGCTG
+1449 VTSIEDFAFSGCTG

-1476 SGAFEDCTSLTSI
+1476 NWAFCDCTGLTSI
-1489 TIPDGVTSIYG
+1489 VVDENNTVYDSRNHCNAIIETATNTLIYGCKNTVIPDSVTSIDDY
-1500 FAFEGCT
+1500 AFIDSTG
-1507 SLTSITIPDSVTRIS
+1507 LTSITIPDSVT
-1522 YNAFEGCTSL
+1522 
-1532 TSITIPDGVTSIE
+1532 SIGF
-1545 WRTFEGCTNLTSI
+1545 RTFEGCTNLTSI
-1558 TIPNSVTSIEG
+1558 TIPDSVTSIG
-1569 RAFEGCIGLT
+1569 DLAFGYCTGLT
-1579 SITIPDSITSIEW
+1579 SITIPDSVTSIGDCAFYYCTGLTSIAVDENNTVYDSRNHCNAIIETATNKLISGCKNTVIPDSVTSIEW
-1592 RAFQECTGLTD
+1592 GAFGSCTGLTSITIPDSVTSIEWGAFGSCTGLTSITIPDSVTSIGRYAFDGCTGLTD
-1603 IYYTGSEEQWNK
+1603 VYYTGSEEQWNK
-1615 ISIRDDNEPLL
+1615 IEFYEDNEPLL

-1633 YVPHEHS
+1633 YVPHDHS

-1650 CTEDGIMTYI
+1650 CTEDGIMTYT

-1715 KYVITIHGATCTDVG
+1715 KYVIIIHGATCTDVG

-1756 ITRTPATC
+1756 IMRTPATC

>member
-202 NSAEDVSALLKASEL
+202 KSAEDVSALLKASEL

-227 EASSQLTEIFGAVG
+227 EATSQLTEIFGAVG

-312 IEKYGVKKGIKL
+312 IEKYRVKIGIKL

-594 RSLYKTTGSEPEK
+594 RSLYKTTGSEPKK

-922 RRLVSPMTATTFD
+922 KSLVSPVTATTFD
-935 VESGE
+935 VEDGE

-1007 QKNILGTVNGIKLNH
+1007 QENILGTVDGIRLNH

-1035 VLTLSQGDDIC
+1035 VLTLSQGDDVC
-1046 TIDNPLWVADDD
+1046 TIDNPLWAADDD
-1058 SVAALRLGGK
+1058 SVAALRSGGK

-1103 VQYLDYEINNGEV
+1103 IQYLDYEIKNGEV

-1122 KSITGELI
+1122 ESITGELV

-1136 GYPVKLIGYSVFDY
+1136 GYPVV
-1150 CENLISVVIPDGVTC
+1150 
-1165 NSSFAYCEN
+1165 
-1174 LKSVTLPSGTDQI
+1174 
-1187 DIQVF
+1187 
-1192 YNCKSLESI
+1192 SI
-1201 TIPEGVK
+1201 YE
-1208 SIPFL
+1208 
-1213 AFGDCI
+1213 AFF
-1219 SLKSIELPNS
+1219 N
-1229 LEYITHSAFLGCTSL
+1229 
-1244 ESIFIPDKVKC
+1244 
-1255 IDTMSHSF
+1255 
-1263 GDRSLPSSPFCSCTS
+1263 CTS
-1278 LTEITVDKNN
+1278 LTSVMIPNSVTRIRE
-1288 PYYCSDSDGVL
+1288 YAF
-1299 YNKDKTV
+1299 
-1306 LVRYPAGNKKTNFII
+1306 AG
-1321 PTGVINI
+1321 
-1328 EDDAFCENT
+1328 CT
-1337 SLTSIVVPDSV
+1337 SLTSITIPDSV
-1348 TSIGSSAFQS
+1348 TIIGEY
-1358 CSGLTSVTF
+1358 
-1367 PDSVTSIDWR
+1367 
-1377 AFGDCTALTSI
+1377 AFGDCTGLTSITIPNGVKCISVMAFLDCTGLTSITIPDSVTIIGEYAFASCTSLTSI

-1393 VTSIGGN
+1393 VTSIGRGV
-1400 AFSGCTGLTSIVV
+1400 FSGCTGLTSIAV

-1429 IETATNKLISG
+1429 IETATNTLIFG
-1440 CKNTVIPDS
+1440 CKNTDIPNGVTSIGNDAFGDCSGLTNVIIPDS
-1449 VTSIDGGFEGCTG
+1449 VTSIGDRAFSGCTG
-1462 LTSITIPDSVTSIG
+1462 LTSITIPDSVTSIVY
-1476 SGAFEDCTSLTSI
+1476 GAFW
-1489 TIPDGVTSIYG
+1489 
-1500 FAFEGCT
+1500 GC
-1507 SLTSITIPDSVTRIS
+1507 SV
-1522 YNAFEGCTSL
+1522 
-1532 TSITIPDGVTSIE
+1532 
-1545 WRTFEGCTNLTSI
+1545 
-1558 TIPNSVTSIEG
+1558 
-1569 RAFEGCIGLT
+1569 LT

-1592 RAFQECTGLTD
+1592 RAFHCCTGLTD
-1603 IYYTGSEEQWNK
+1603 VYYTGSEEQWNK
-1615 ISIRDDNEPLL
+1615 ISIRDDNKPLL

-1694 KYKCENC
+1694 KYKCEKC

-1964 KIVLGGWAWYSL
+1964 KIVLGGWAWY

>member
-75 MNLINKS
+75 MNLINNS

-185 VKATELIEE
+185 VKANELIEE

-312 IEKYGVKKGIKL
+312 IEKYRVKIGIKL

-594 RSLYKTTGSEPEK
+594 RSLYKTTGSEPKK

-854 ARRTYFLRT
+854 AWRIYFLRT

-911 SLYKTDSCGNN
+911 SLYKTDSCGKNKS
-922 RRLVSPMTATTFD
+922 LVSPVTATTFD
-935 VESGE
+935 VEDGE

-1007 QKNILGTVNGIKLNH
+1007 QKNILGTAGELKLNYPT
-1022 SSLTL
+1022 LTL
-1027 GFLETQQL
+1027 GYLEAKQL
-1035 VLTLSQGDDIC
+1035 ECTLTQGDDTC
-1046 TIDNPLWVADDD
+1046 TVTPNWIID
-1058 SVAALRLGGK
+1058 SKTVAAFEKSGK
-1068 ITGKHNGT
+1068 ITGKVNGT
-1076 MNVTAYFGGMSASCA
+1076 MNITAYIGDKSTTCN
-1091 VTVSFDVDTTDK
+1091 VTVSYDIDTTDK
-1103 VQYLDYEINNGEV
+1103 IQYLDYEIKNGEV

-1136 GYPVKLIGYSVFDY
+1136 GYPVV
-1150 CENLISVVIPDGVTC
+1150 
-1165 NSSFAYCEN
+1165 
-1174 LKSVTLPSGTDQI
+1174 
-1187 DIQVF
+1187 
-1192 YNCKSLESI
+1192 
-1201 TIPEGVK
+1201 
-1208 SIPFL
+1208 
-1213 AFGDCI
+1213 
-1219 SLKSIELPNS
+1219 
-1229 LEYITHSAFLGCTSL
+1229 
-1244 ESIFIPDKVKC
+1244 
-1255 IDTMSHSF
+1255 
-1263 GDRSLPSSPFCSCTS
+1263 
-1278 LTEITVDKNN
+1278 
-1288 PYYCSDSDGVL
+1288 
-1299 YNKDKTV
+1299 
-1306 LVRYPAGNKKTNFII
+1306 
-1321 PTGVINI
+1321 
-1328 EDDAFCENT
+1328 
-1337 SLTSIVVPDSV
+1337 
-1348 TSIGSSAFQS
+1348 SIGS
-1358 CSGLTSVTF
+1358 
-1367 PDSVTSIDWR
+1367 W
-1377 AFGDCTALTSI
+1377 AFGGCTGLTSI

-1393 VTSIGGN
+1393 VTSIGINTFG
-1400 AFSGCTGLTSIVV
+1400 GCTGLTSITIPDSVTSIGYDAFSCCTSLISITIPDSVKSIDYEAFYGCTGLTSITIPDSVTSIEWSAFGGCTGLTSITIPDSVTSIDYSAFYGCTGLTSITIPDSVTSIDYSAFGGCTGLTSITV
-1413 DENNTVYDSRN
+1413 DENNAVYDSRN

-1440 CKNTVIPDS
+1440 CKNTVILDS
-1449 VTSIDGGFEGCTG
+1449 VTSIEDFAFSGCTG

-1476 SGAFEDCTSLTSI
+1476 
-1489 TIPDGVTSIYG
+1489 
-1500 FAFEGCT
+1500 
-1507 SLTSITIPDSVTRIS
+1507 
-1522 YNAFEGCTSL
+1522 
-1532 TSITIPDGVTSIE
+1532 

-1558 TIPNSVTSIEG
+1558 TIPNSLTSIEDG
-1569 RAFEGCIGLT
+1569 AFSGCTGLT
-1579 SITIPDSITSIEW
+1579 SITIPDSVTSVDYC
-1592 RAFQECTGLTD
+1592 AFSGCTGLTSITIPD
-1603 IYYTGSEEQWNK
+1603 SVTMINWYAFDGCNGLTDVYYTGSEEQWNK
-1615 ISIRDDNEPLL
+1615 IKIYKPNEPIL

-1650 CTEDGIMTYI
+1650 CTEDGIMTYT

-1671 KATGHSYKLVSSS
+1671 KAMGHSYKLVSSS
-1684 PSTCFEPSVS
+1684 PSTCFKPSVS

-1708 GKETDKH
+1708 GKETGKH
-1715 KYVITIHGATCTDVG
+1715 KYVITIHDATCTDVG

-1764 KEHSEVEYSCSRCDY
+1764 KEHSKLEYSCSRCDY

-1806 QGFTKYTCSVCGDCY
+1806 QGFTKYTCSVCGDSHKEDY
-1821 TSDNVPAKG
+1821 VPAKG

>member
-202 NSAEDVSALLKASEL
+202 NSAENVSALLKASEL
-217 ERVLNGSETI
+217 ERVLDGSETI
-227 EASSQLTEIFGAVG
+227 EATSQLTEIFGAVG

-504 VNNEIQDIDADSAD
+504 VNNEIQDIDADGAD

-572 KMKITSGDTFAAEPE
+572 KMKIISGDTFAAEPE

-594 RSLYKTTGSEPEK
+594 RSLYKTTGSEPKK

-863 DDEIME
+863 DDEIMK

-911 SLYKTDSCGNN
+911 LLYKTDSCGNN
-922 RRLVSPMTATTFD
+922 RSLVSPVTATTFD
-935 VESGE
+935 VEDGE

-960 LSYYLPDNVSGTSR
+960 LSYYLPDNASGTSR

-982 YVDGDSVTTYRGIYK
+982 YVDGDSVTTYRGIYQ

-1007 QKNILGTVNGIKLNH
+1007 QENILGTVDGIKLNH

-1035 VLTLSQGDDIC
+1035 VLTLSQGDDVC

-1058 SVAALRLGGK
+1058 SVAALRSGGK

-1076 MNVTAYFGGMSASCA
+1076 MNVTAYFGGMSVSCA

-1103 VQYLDYEINNGEV
+1103 IQYLDYEIKNGEV

-1122 KSITGELI
+1122 KSITGELV
-1130 IPSEIE
+1130 IPLEIE
-1136 GYPVKLIGYSVFDY
+1136 GYPVTRIDDPVFQN
-1150 CENLISVVIPDGVTC
+1150 C
-1165 NSSFAYCEN
+1165 SSLA
-1174 LKSVTLPSGTDQI
+1174 
-1187 DIQVF
+1187 
-1192 YNCKSLESI
+1192 SI
-1201 TIPEGVK
+1201 TIPDSVTYI
-1208 SIPFL
+1208 SSF
-1213 AFGDCI
+1213 AFT
-1219 SLKSIELPNS
+1219 N
-1229 LEYITHSAFLGCTSL
+1229 CT
-1244 ESIFIPDKVKC
+1244 
-1255 IDTMSHSF
+1255 
-1263 GDRSLPSSPFCSCTS
+1263 G
-1278 LTEITVDKNN
+1278 
-1288 PYYCSDSDGVL
+1288 
-1299 YNKDKTV
+1299 
-1306 LVRYPAGNKKTNFII
+1306 
-1321 PTGVINI
+1321 
-1328 EDDAFCENT
+1328 
-1337 SLTSIVVPDSV
+1337 LTSIVVDENNKVYDSRDKCNAIIETATNTLISGCKNTVIPDSVTIIGDGAFWGCTGLTNINIPNSVKKIYDFAFAECIGLTSVRIPNSVSGISLGAFIGCTGLKNITIPDSMTYIDNSVFAYCTGLTSITIPDSVTSIDVMAFYICSGLTSITIPNSVTSIGDWTFYGCTGLISVTIPDSV
-1348 TSIGSSAFQS
+1348 TSIGDMAFFS
-1358 CSGLTSVTF
+1358 CSG
-1367 PDSVTSIDWR
+1367 
-1377 AFGDCTALTSI
+1377 LTSI

-1393 VTSIGGN
+1393 VTSIGYPSFGN
-1400 AFSGCTGLTSIVV
+1400 CDRLASIVV

-1449 VTSIDGGFEGCTG
+1449 VTSIGNSAFNCCTG
-1462 LTSITIPDSVTSIG
+1462 LTD
-1476 SGAFEDCTSLTSI
+1476 
-1489 TIPDGVTSIYG
+1489 
-1500 FAFEGCT
+1500 
-1507 SLTSITIPDSVTRIS
+1507 ITIPDSVTRIDGH
-1522 YNAFEGCTSL
+1522 AFNG
-1532 TSITIPDGVTSIE
+1532 
-1545 WRTFEGCTNLTSI
+1545 
-1558 TIPNSVTSIEG
+1558 
-1569 RAFEGCIGLT
+1569 
-1579 SITIPDSITSIEW
+1579 
-1592 RAFQECTGLTD
+1592 CTGLTD
-1603 IYYTGSEEQWNK
+1603 VYYTGSEEQWNR
-1615 ISIRDDNEPLL
+1615 ISIRNDNEPLL

-1671 KATGHSYKLVSSS
+1671 KATGHSYKLVSTS

-1743 MYDFVSPL
+1743 MFDFVSPL

-1764 KEHSEVEYSCSRCDY
+1764 KEHSKLEYSCSRCDY

-1794 YKKSVTAPTCTE
+1794 YKKSVTSPTCTE

>member
-8 SIILSLLTV
+8 SIILSLLMV

-87 DLFALAGDD
+87 DLFTLAGDD
-96 NFSIGDGFAAHSLRK
+96 NFSIGDGFAAHRLRK
-111 GMKDNLVLRST
+111 GMKDNLVFRSM

-161 RIKFFSTVKTA
+161 RIKLFLTVKTA
-172 ISYLKALS
+172 NSYLKALS

-185 VKATELIEE
+185 AKATELIQE

-202 NSAEDVSALLKASEL
+202 KSAEDVSALLKASEL

-227 EASSQLTEIFGAVG
+227 EATSQLTEVFDAAGKV
-241 EALTISMI
+241 LTITAI

-260 EANFEIF
+260 EANFKIF

-312 IEKYGVKKGIKL
+312 IEKYGVKEGIKL
-324 SAKAITEAGA
+324 SAKAITETGA
-334 SAAISDFLG
+334 SVAISDVLG
-343 AYGVGKVLVGHLFSA
+343 AYGVGKVLVGHLYSA
-358 KDIVKGCAAI
+358 KDLVKGCAAI

-392 PTFENAKKFQADYD
+392 PTLENAQKFQADYD

-432 QRSVMRTVTGY
+432 QRSIMRTVTGY
-443 KENKSFLKNNIE
+443 KENKASLKENIE

-460 EFSMEDDDET
+460 EFSMEDDDKT
-470 YNLKIREFYDTTA
+470 YNFKIREFYDTTA

-587 EDTDVIS
+587 QDTDVIS

-769 IKAEGTLDGEVYSE
+769 IKADGTLDGEVYSE

-922 RRLVSPMTATTFD
+922 RSIVSPMTATTFD

-960 LSYYLPDNVSGTSR
+960 LSYYLPDNVSETSR

-1007 QKNILGTVNGIKLNH
+1007 QENILGTVDGIRLNH

-1035 VLTLSQGDDIC
+1035 VLTLSQGDDSC

-1058 SVAALRLGGK
+1058 SVAALRSDGK

-1103 VQYLDYEINNGEV
+1103 IQYLDYEIKNGEV
-1116 TITDCD
+1116 TITGCD

-1136 GYPVKLIGYSVFDY
+1136 GYPVTSIDYSAFYGGTGLTSITIPNSVTSIGWGAFSG
-1150 CENLISVVIPDGVTC
+1150 CIGLTSITIPDGVTSIGCDAFSGCAGLTSIIVDENNTVYDSRDNC
-1165 NSSFAYCEN
+1165 NAIIETATNTLISGCENTVIPNSVTIIGNGAFEGCTGLTNINIPNSVKAIYDFAFAECIGLTSVRIPNSVSCISLGAFAYTG
-1174 LKSVTLPSGTDQI
+1174 LKNITIPDSMTYIDNSVFAGCTGLT
-1187 DIQVF
+1187 
-1192 YNCKSLESI
+1192 SI
-1201 TIPEGVK
+1201 TIPDSVT
-1208 SIPFL
+1208 SIDVM
-1213 AFGDCI
+1213 AFY
-1219 SLKSIELPNS
+1219 S
-1229 LEYITHSAFLGCTSL
+1229 
-1244 ESIFIPDKVKC
+1244 
-1255 IDTMSHSF
+1255 
-1263 GDRSLPSSPFCSCTS
+1263 CS
-1278 LTEITVDKNN
+1278 
-1288 PYYCSDSDGVL
+1288 G
-1299 YNKDKTV
+1299 
-1306 LVRYPAGNKKTNFII
+1306 
-1321 PTGVINI
+1321 
-1328 EDDAFCENT
+1328 
-1337 SLTSIVVPDSV
+1337 LTSITIPNSVTSIGDWTFYGCTGLISVTIPDSV
-1348 TSIGSSAFQS
+1348 TSIGDMAFFS
-1358 CSGLTSVTF
+1358 CSG
-1367 PDSVTSIDWR
+1367 
-1377 AFGDCTALTSI
+1377 LTSI

-1393 VTSIGGN
+1393 VTSIGYPSFGN
-1400 AFSGCTGLTSIVV
+1400 CDRLASIVV

-1449 VTSIDGGFEGCTG
+1449 VTSIGNSAFNCCTG
-1462 LTSITIPDSVTSIG
+1462 LTD
-1476 SGAFEDCTSLTSI
+1476 
-1489 TIPDGVTSIYG
+1489 
-1500 FAFEGCT
+1500 
-1507 SLTSITIPDSVTRIS
+1507 ITIPDSVTRIKRL
-1522 YNAFEGCTSL
+1522 AFNG
-1532 TSITIPDGVTSIE
+1532 
-1545 WRTFEGCTNLTSI
+1545 
-1558 TIPNSVTSIEG
+1558 
-1569 RAFEGCIGLT
+1569 
-1579 SITIPDSITSIEW
+1579 
-1592 RAFQECTGLTD
+1592 CTGLTD
-1603 IYYTGSEEQWNK
+1603 VYYTGSEEQWNK
-1615 ISIRDDNEPLL
+1615 IDIDESNEPLL

-1633 YVPHEHS
+1633 YIPHDHS

-1650 CTEDGIMTYI
+1650 CTEDGIMTYT

-1671 KATGHSYKLVSSS
+1671 KAKGHSYKLVSSS

-1821 TSDNVPAKG
+1821 TSDNVSAKG

>member
-312 IEKYGVKKGIKL
+312 IEKYRVKIGIKL

-594 RSLYKTTGSEPEK
+594 RSLYKTTGSEPKK

-854 ARRTYFLRT
+854 AWRIYFLRT

-911 SLYKTDSCGNN
+911 LLYKTDSCGNN

-1007 QKNILGTVNGIKLNH
+1007 QENILGTVDGIKLNH

-1046 TIDNPLWVADDD
+1046 TIDNPLWAADDD
-1058 SVAALRLGGK
+1058 SVAALRSGGK

-1091 VTVSFDVDTTDK
+1091 VTVSFEVDNIDK
-1103 VQYLDYEINNGEV
+1103 TQYLEYTINNGEV

-1122 KSITGELI
+1122 ESITGDLV

-1136 GYPVKLIGYSVFDY
+1136 GYPVTRIGLDY
-1150 CENLISVVIPDGVTC
+1150 YHA
-1165 NSSFAYCEN
+1165 FR
-1174 LKSVTLPSGTDQI
+1174 
-1187 DIQVF
+1187 
-1192 YNCKSLESI
+1192 NC
-1201 TIPEGVK
+1201 
-1208 SIPFL
+1208 
-1213 AFGDCI
+1213 A
-1219 SLKSIELPNS
+1219 
-1229 LEYITHSAFLGCTSL
+1229 
-1244 ESIFIPDKVKC
+1244 
-1255 IDTMSHSF
+1255 
-1263 GDRSLPSSPFCSCTS
+1263 
-1278 LTEITVDKNN
+1278 
-1288 PYYCSDSDGVL
+1288 
-1299 YNKDKTV
+1299 
-1306 LVRYPAGNKKTNFII
+1306 
-1321 PTGVINI
+1321 
-1328 EDDAFCENT
+1328 
-1337 SLTSIVVPDSV
+1337 
-1348 TSIGSSAFQS
+1348 
-1358 CSGLTSVTF
+1358 
-1367 PDSVTSIDWR
+1367 
-1377 AFGDCTALTSI
+1377 
-1388 TIPDS
+1388 
-1393 VTSIGGN
+1393 
-1400 AFSGCTGLTSIVV
+1400 GLTSINIPASVTCIPVNPFVYCAGLTRIDV

-1429 IETATNKLISG
+1429 IETATNTLISG
-1440 CKNTVIPDS
+1440 CKNTVIPNS
-1449 VTSIDGGFEGCTG
+1449 VTSINGAFDGCIG
-1462 LTSITIPDSVTSIG
+1462 LTSINIPDSVTSIG
-1476 SGAFEDCTSLTSI
+1476 NYAFSGCTGLASIAIPDGVTDIGSFAFVSCTGLINVSIPNSVVHIYEGAFAMCSRLTSINIPDSETYISQFVFQDCTSLTSI
-1489 TIPDGVTSIYG
+1489 TIPDGVTDIG
-1500 FAFEGCT
+1500 WLAFGDCIG
-1507 SLTSITIPDSVTRIS
+1507 LTNITIPDSVTFVEMA
-1522 YNAFEGCTSL
+1522 AFAGCESL
-1532 TSITIPDGVTSIE
+1532 TDV
-1545 WRTFEGCTNLTSI
+1545 
-1558 TIPNSVTSIEG
+1558 
-1569 RAFEGCIGLT
+1569 
-1579 SITIPDSITSIEW
+1579 
-1592 RAFQECTGLTD
+1592 
-1603 IYYTGSEEQWNK
+1603 YYTGSEEQWNE
-1615 ISIRDDNEPLL
+1615 IDIDEPNEPLL

-1806 QGFTKYTCSVCGDCY
+1806 EGFTKYTCSVCGDCY

-1911 SNTKVATVDK
+1911 SNTKVTTVDK

>member
-82 KKESR
+82 KKESC

-217 ERVLNGSETI
+217 ERVLDGSETI

-392 PTFENAKKFQADYD
+392 PTLENAKKFQADYD

-587 EDTDVIS
+587 QDTDVIS

-725 VKETNAAIEALV
+725 VKETNATIEALV

-882 TSSKYSAMPR
+882 TSSKYSTMPR

-922 RRLVSPMTATTFD
+922 RSLVSPVTATTFD
-935 VESGE
+935 VEDGE

-982 YVDGDSVTTYRGIYK
+982 YVDGDSVTTYRGIYQ

-1007 QKNILGTVNGIKLNH
+1007 QENILGTVDGIKLNH

-1035 VLTLSQGDDIC
+1035 VLTLSQGDDVC
-1046 TIDNPLWVADDD
+1046 TIDKPLWVADDD
-1058 SVAALRLGGK
+1058 SVAALRSGGK
-1068 ITGKHNGT
+1068 ITGKHHGT

-1103 VQYLDYEINNGEV
+1103 IQYLDYEIKNGEV

-1122 KSITGELI
+1122 ESITGELI

-1136 GYPVKLIGYSVFDY
+1136 GYPVV
-1150 CENLISVVIPDGVTC
+1150 
-1165 NSSFAYCEN
+1165 
-1174 LKSVTLPSGTDQI
+1174 
-1187 DIQVF
+1187 
-1192 YNCKSLESI
+1192 SI
-1201 TIPEGVK
+1201 YE
-1208 SIPFL
+1208 
-1213 AFGDCI
+1213 AFF
-1219 SLKSIELPNS
+1219 N
-1229 LEYITHSAFLGCTSL
+1229 
-1244 ESIFIPDKVKC
+1244 
-1255 IDTMSHSF
+1255 
-1263 GDRSLPSSPFCSCTS
+1263 CTS
-1278 LTEITVDKNN
+1278 LTSVMIPNSVTRIRE
-1288 PYYCSDSDGVL
+1288 YAF
-1299 YNKDKTV
+1299 
-1306 LVRYPAGNKKTNFII
+1306 AG
-1321 PTGVINI
+1321 
-1328 EDDAFCENT
+1328 CT
-1337 SLTSIVVPDSV
+1337 SLTSITIPDSV
-1348 TSIGSSAFQS
+1348 TIIGEY
-1358 CSGLTSVTF
+1358 
-1367 PDSVTSIDWR
+1367 
-1377 AFGDCTALTSI
+1377 AFGDCTGLTSITIPNGVKYISVMAFLDCTGLTSITIPDSVTIIGEYAFFSCTSLTSI

-1393 VTSIGGN
+1393 VTSIGRGV
-1400 AFSGCTGLTSIVV
+1400 FSGCTGLTSIAV

-1429 IETATNKLISG
+1429 IETATNTLIFG
-1440 CKNTVIPDS
+1440 CKNTDIPNGVTSIGNDAFGGYSGLTNVTIPDSVMIIGEYAFSGCIGLTSITIPDS
-1449 VTSIDGGFEGCTG
+1449 VTSIGESAFFCCTGLTSIAVDENNTVYDSRNNCNAIIETATNTLIFGCKNTDIPNGVTSIGNDAFGDCSGLTNVIIPDSVTSIGDRAFSGCTG
-1462 LTSITIPDSVTSIG
+1462 LTSITIPDSVTSIVY
-1476 SGAFEDCTSLTSI
+1476 GAFW
-1489 TIPDGVTSIYG
+1489 
-1500 FAFEGCT
+1500 GC
-1507 SLTSITIPDSVTRIS
+1507 SV
-1522 YNAFEGCTSL
+1522 
-1532 TSITIPDGVTSIE
+1532 
-1545 WRTFEGCTNLTSI
+1545 
-1558 TIPNSVTSIEG
+1558 
-1569 RAFEGCIGLT
+1569 LT

-1592 RAFQECTGLTD
+1592 RAFHCCTGLTD
-1603 IYYTGSEEQWNK
+1603 VYYTGSEEKWNK
-1615 ISIRDDNEPLL
+1615 ISIRDDNKPLL

-1660 CSCGDS
+1660 CSCGAS
-1666 YTETV
+1666 YTETD

-1684 PSTCFEPSVS
+1684 PSTCIEPSVS
-1694 KYKCENC
+1694 KYKCEKC

-1764 KEHSEVEYSCSRCDY
+1764 KEHSKVEYSCSRCDY

-1847 GEKSLFCKDCGKV
+1847 GEKSLFCNDCGKV

>member
-47 MELDRGVVNQVRS
+47 MELDSGVVNQVRS

-87 DLFALAGDD
+87 DLFALAGND

-111 GMKDNLVLRST
+111 GMKDNLVFRSM

-161 RIKFFSTVKTA
+161 RMKLLLTVKTA
-172 ISYLKALS
+172 NSYLKALS

-185 VKATELIEE
+185 AKATELIQE

-202 NSAEDVSALLKASEL
+202 KSAEDVSALLKASEL

-227 EASSQLTEIFGAVG
+227 EATSQLTEMFDATGKV
-241 EALTISMI
+241 LTIAAI

-304 AIMSFKNA
+304 AIISFKNA
-312 IEKYGVKKGIKL
+312 IEKYGVKEGIKL
-324 SAKAITEAGA
+324 SAKAITETGA
-334 SAAISDFLG
+334 SAAISDVLG
-343 AYGVGKVLVGHLFSA
+343 AYGVGKVLVGHLYSA
-358 KDIVKGCAAI
+358 KDLVKGCAAI

-380 AVLKDKAAFNSN
+380 TVLKDKAAFNSN
-392 PTFENAKKFQADYD
+392 PTLENAQKFQADYD

-418 YLEMIGFDKSWDPI
+418 YLEMAGFDKSWDPI
-432 QRSVMRTVTGY
+432 QRSIMRTVTGY
-443 KENKSFLKNNIE
+443 KENKASLKDNIE

-460 EFSMEDDDET
+460 EFSMEDDDKT
-470 YNLKIREFYDTTA
+470 YNFKIREFYDTTA

-526 GDEKIVR
+526 GDEKIIR

-572 KMKITSGDTFAAEPE
+572 NMKITRGDTFAAEPE

-607 VKPTNDY
+607 IKPTNDY

-636 DGFSTELI
+636 DGFSKELI

-713 DNTLSSDAYQRR
+713 DSTLSSDAYQRR

-769 IKAEGTLDGEVYSE
+769 IKADGTLDGEVYSE

-911 SLYKTDSCGNN
+911 SLYKADSCGNN
-922 RRLVSPMTATTFD
+922 RSLVSPMTATTFD

-1007 QKNILGTVNGIKLNH
+1007 QENILGTVDGIKLNH

-1035 VLTLSQGDDIC
+1035 VLTLSQGDDVC
-1046 TIDNPLWVADDD
+1046 TIDNPLWAADDD
-1058 SVAALRLGGK
+1058 SVAALRSGGK

-1103 VQYLDYEINNGEV
+1103 IQYLDYEIKNGEV

-1122 KSITGELI
+1122 ESITGELI

-1136 GYPVKLIGYSVFDY
+1136 GYPVV
-1150 CENLISVVIPDGVTC
+1150 
-1165 NSSFAYCEN
+1165 
-1174 LKSVTLPSGTDQI
+1174 
-1187 DIQVF
+1187 
-1192 YNCKSLESI
+1192 SI
-1201 TIPEGVK
+1201 YE
-1208 SIPFL
+1208 
-1213 AFGDCI
+1213 AFF
-1219 SLKSIELPNS
+1219 N
-1229 LEYITHSAFLGCTSL
+1229 
-1244 ESIFIPDKVKC
+1244 
-1255 IDTMSHSF
+1255 
-1263 GDRSLPSSPFCSCTS
+1263 CTS
-1278 LTEITVDKNN
+1278 LTSVMIPNSVTRIRE
-1288 PYYCSDSDGVL
+1288 YAF
-1299 YNKDKTV
+1299 
-1306 LVRYPAGNKKTNFII
+1306 AG
-1321 PTGVINI
+1321 
-1328 EDDAFCENT
+1328 CT
-1337 SLTSIVVPDSV
+1337 SLTSITIPDSV
-1348 TSIGSSAFQS
+1348 TIIGEY
-1358 CSGLTSVTF
+1358 
-1367 PDSVTSIDWR
+1367 
-1377 AFGDCTALTSI
+1377 AFGDCTGLTSITIPNGVKYISVMAFLDCTGLTSITIPDSVTIIGEYAFFSCTSLTSI

-1393 VTSIGGN
+1393 VTSIGRGV
-1400 AFSGCTGLTSIVV
+1400 FSGCTGLTSIAV

-1429 IETATNKLISG
+1429 IETATNTLIFG
-1440 CKNTVIPDS
+1440 CKNTDIPNGVTSIGNDAFGGYSGLTNVTIPDSVMIIGEYAFSGCIGLTSITIPDS
-1449 VTSIDGGFEGCTG
+1449 VTSIGESAFFRCTGLTSIAVDENNTVYDSRNNCNAIIETATNTLIFGCKNTDIPNGVTSIGNDAFGDCSGLTNVIIPDSVTSIGDRAFSGCTG
-1462 LTSITIPDSVTSIG
+1462 LTSITIPDSVTSIVY
-1476 SGAFEDCTSLTSI
+1476 GAFW
-1489 TIPDGVTSIYG
+1489 
-1500 FAFEGCT
+1500 GC
-1507 SLTSITIPDSVTRIS
+1507 SV
-1522 YNAFEGCTSL
+1522 
-1532 TSITIPDGVTSIE
+1532 
-1545 WRTFEGCTNLTSI
+1545 
-1558 TIPNSVTSIEG
+1558 
-1569 RAFEGCIGLT
+1569 LT

-1603 IYYTGSEEQWNK
+1603 VYYTGSEEQWNK
-1615 ISIRDDNEPLL
+1615 IDIDESKNEPLL

-1650 CTEDGIMTYI
+1650 CTEDGIMTYT

-1671 KATGHSYKLVSSS
+1671 KAKGHSYKLVSSS

-1756 ITRTPATC
+1756 ITRIPATC
-1764 KEHSEVEYSCSRCDY
+1764 KEHSKVEYSCSRCDY

-1806 QGFTKYTCSVCGDCY
+1806 QGSTKYTCSVCGDCY

-1891 TIKPTIKADDGVKY
+1891 TVKPTIKADDGVEY

-1964 KIVLGGWAWYSL
+1964 IIVLFGWAWYSL

>member
-312 IEKYGVKKGIKL
+312 IEKYRVKIGIKL

-594 RSLYKTTGSEPEK
+594 RSLYKTTGSEPKK

-769 IKAEGTLDGEVYSE
+769 IKADGTLDGEVYSE

-903 SWYFLESG
+903 CWYFLESG

-922 RRLVSPMTATTFD
+922 KSLVSPVTATTFD
-935 VESGE
+935 VEDGE

-982 YVDGDSVTTYRGIYK
+982 YVDGDSVTTYRGIYQ

-1007 QKNILGTVNGIKLNH
+1007 QENILGTAGELKLNYPT
-1022 SSLTL
+1022 LTL
-1027 GFLETQQL
+1027 GYLEVKQL
-1035 VLTLSQGDDIC
+1035 ECTLTQGDDTC
-1046 TIDNPLWVADDD
+1046 TVTPNWIID
-1058 SVAALRLGGK
+1058 SKTVAAFEKSGK
-1068 ITGKHNGT
+1068 ITGKVNGT
-1076 MNVTAYFGGMSASCA
+1076 MNITAYIGDKSTTCN
-1091 VTVSFDVDTTDK
+1091 VTVSYDIDTTDK
-1103 VQYLDYEINNGEV
+1103 IQYLDYEIKNGEV

-1136 GYPVKLIGYSVFDY
+1136 GYPVTRIGERAFKNCSSLI
-1150 CENLISVVIPDGVTC
+1150 
-1165 NSSFAYCEN
+1165 
-1174 LKSVTLPSGTDQI
+1174 
-1187 DIQVF
+1187 
-1192 YNCKSLESI
+1192 SI
-1201 TIPEGVK
+1201 TIPDSVTDIYFE
-1208 SIPFL
+1208 
-1213 AFGDCI
+1213 AFSDC
-1219 SLKSIELPNS
+1219 
-1229 LEYITHSAFLGCTSL
+1229 
-1244 ESIFIPDKVKC
+1244 
-1255 IDTMSHSF
+1255 
-1263 GDRSLPSSPFCSCTS
+1263 
-1278 LTEITVDKNN
+1278 
-1288 PYYCSDSDGVL
+1288 
-1299 YNKDKTV
+1299 
-1306 LVRYPAGNKKTNFII
+1306 
-1321 PTGVINI
+1321 TG
-1328 EDDAFCENT
+1328 
-1337 SLTSIVVPDSV
+1337 LTSITIPDSV
-1348 TSIGSSAFQS
+1348 TSIGINAFGG
-1358 CSGLTSVTF
+1358 CTGLTSIVVDENNTVYDSRNNCNAIIETATNKLIF
-1367 PDSVTSIDWR
+1367 GCKNTVIPDSVTSIGIN
-1377 AFGDCTALTSI
+1377 AFHCCTGLTSI

-1393 VTSIGGN
+1393 VTSIGGFAFKFCTGLKSITIPN
-1400 AFSGCTGLTSIVV
+1400 SVTSIGINAFSDCTGLTSITIPDSVTSIGDFAFSDCTGLKSITIPDSVTSIGNYEFRGCASLTSITIPDSITSIGDSAFKDCTSLTSITIPDSVTSIEWGAFGDCTGLTSITIPDSVTSIDYYAFSGCTGLTSIDV

-1449 VTSIDGGFEGCTG
+1449 VTSIGDRAFRRCTG
-1462 LTSITIPDSVTSIG
+1462 LTSITIPDSVKSIGDSAFSDCTGLTSINIPDG
-1476 SGAFEDCTSLTSI
+1476 ITRIGDHAFSRCTSLTKFKIPDSVTYIDWCAFYYCTGLTTI
-1489 TIPDGVTSIYG
+1489 TIPNGVTSINPG
-1500 FAFEGCT
+1500 TFSGCS
-1507 SLTSITIPDSVTRIS
+1507 SLKSVIIPDSVTRIDGH
-1522 YNAFEGCTSL
+1522 AF
-1532 TSITIPDGVTSIE
+1532 DG
-1545 WRTFEGCTNLTSI
+1545 
-1558 TIPNSVTSIEG
+1558 
-1569 RAFEGCIGLT
+1569 
-1579 SITIPDSITSIEW
+1579 
-1592 RAFQECTGLTD
+1592 CTGLTD
-1603 IYYTGSEEQWNK
+1603 VYYTGSEEQWNK
-1615 ISIRDDNEPLL
+1615 ISIYEDNEPLL

-1640 YTAELTKAAT
+1640 YIAELTKAAT
-1650 CTEDGIMTYI
+1650 CTEDGIMTYT

-1764 KEHSEVEYSCSRCDY
+1764 KEHSKLEYSCSRCDY

-1882 ITLNYKASA
+1882 ITLNYKALA
-1891 TIKPTIKADDGVKY
+1891 TIKPTIKADDEVEY

>member
-185 VKATELIEE
+185 VKATELIQE

-312 IEKYGVKKGIKL
+312 IEKYRVKIGIKL

-587 EDTDVIS
+587 QDTDVIS

-903 SWYFLESG
+903 RWYFLESG

-922 RRLVSPMTATTFD
+922 RSLVSPVTATTFD
-935 VESGE
+935 VEDGE

-1007 QKNILGTVNGIKLNH
+1007 QENILGTVDGIKLNH

-1058 SVAALRLGGK
+1058 SVAALRSGGK

-1103 VQYLDYEINNGEV
+1103 IQYLDYEIKNGEV

-1136 GYPVKLIGYSVFDY
+1136 GYPVVSIGGYAF
-1150 CENLISVVIPDGVTC
+1150 ENCNSLISITIPD
-1165 NSSFAYCEN
+1165 
-1174 LKSVTLPSGTDQI
+1174 SVTSIGDSAFEFCTALTSITIPDSVTSIGDKAFYGCSGLT
-1187 DIQVF
+1187 
-1192 YNCKSLESI
+1192 SI

-1208 SIPFL
+1208 SIPL
-1213 AFGDCI
+1213 WAFYDCI

-1229 LEYITHSAFLGCTSL
+1229 LECIDYSAFAGCISL
-1244 ESIFIPDKVKC
+1244 KSIFIPDKVDC
-1255 IDTMSHSF
+1255 IGTQAHDYNPEMWLF
-1263 GDRSLPSSPFCSCTS
+1263 SSAFCRCTS

-1299 YNKDKTV
+1299 YNKDKTA

-1321 PTGVINI
+1321 PTSVTTI

-1358 CSGLTSVTF
+1358 CSGLTSITI

-1377 AFGDCTALTSI
+1377 AFGDCTGLKFI
-1388 TIPDS
+1388 TLPDS
-1393 VTSIGGN
+1393 VTSIGWGAFGDCTGLESITIPNSVTSIGN
-1400 AFSGCTGLTSIVV
+1400 YAFDGCTGLTSIVV
-1413 DENNTVYDSRN
+1413 DENNTVYDNRN

-1449 VTSIDGGFEGCTG
+1449 VTSIGESAFSGCTG
-1462 LTSITIPDSVTSIG
+1462 LTSITIPNSVTSIGDHAFGGCASLTSITIPDSVTSIYF
-1476 SGAFEDCTSLTSI
+1476 GAF
-1489 TIPDGVTSIYG
+1489 Y
-1500 FAFEGCT
+1500 
-1507 SLTSITIPDSVTRIS
+1507 
-1522 YNAFEGCTSL
+1522 
-1532 TSITIPDGVTSIE
+1532 
-1545 WRTFEGCTNLTSI
+1545 
-1558 TIPNSVTSIEG
+1558 
-1569 RAFEGCIGLT
+1569 GCI
-1579 SITIPDSITSIEW
+1579 D
-1592 RAFQECTGLTD
+1592 LTD
-1603 IYYTGSEEQWNK
+1603 VYYTGSEEQWNK
-1615 ISIRDDNEPLL
+1615 ISIHKDNEPLL

-1650 CTEDGIMTYI
+1650 CTEDGIMTYT

-1671 KATGHSYKLVSSS
+1671 KAKGHSYKLVSSS

-1708 GKETDKH
+1708 GKETDMH

-1756 ITRTPATC
+1756 IMRTPATC

-1891 TIKPTIKADDGVKY
+1891 TIKPTIKADDGVEY

-1926 AAKRGTATITCT
+1926 AAKRGTASITCT

>member
-75 MNLINKS
+75 MNLINNS

-185 VKATELIEE
+185 VKANELIEE

-312 IEKYGVKKGIKL
+312 IEKYRVKIGIKL

-594 RSLYKTTGSEPEK
+594 RSLYKTTGSEPKK

-815 CLYLSSKAMNHAW
+815 CLYLSSKAMFHAW

-854 ARRTYFLRT
+854 AWRIYFLRT

-911 SLYKTDSCGNN
+911 SLYKTDSCGKNKS
-922 RRLVSPMTATTFD
+922 LVSPVTATTFD
-935 VESGE
+935 VEDGE

-1007 QKNILGTVNGIKLNH
+1007 QKNILGTVDGIKLNH

-1035 VLTLSQGDDIC
+1035 VLTLSQGDDVC
-1046 TIDNPLWVADDD
+1046 TIDKPLLVADDD
-1058 SVAALRLGGK
+1058 SVAALRSGGK

-1103 VQYLDYEINNGEV
+1103 IQYLDYEIKNGEV

-1122 KSITGELI
+1122 ESITGELV

-1174 LKSVTLPSGTDQI
+1174 LKSITLPSVTDQI
-1187 DIQVF
+1187 DVQAF

-1229 LEYITHSAFLGCTSL
+1229 LEYIAHSAFVGCTNL

-1255 IDTMSHSF
+1255 IDTEVHSF
-1263 GDRSLPSSPFCSCTS
+1263 DRALPSSPFCSCTS
-1278 LTEITVDKNN
+1278 LTKITVDKNN

-1321 PTGVINI
+1321 PTSVTTI

-1337 SLTSIVVPDSV
+1337 SLTSIVIPNSV
-1348 TSIGSSAFQS
+1348 TNIGSDTFLS
-1358 CSGLTSVTF
+1358 CTG
-1367 PDSVTSIDWR
+1367 
-1377 AFGDCTALTSI
+1377 LTSI

-1393 VTSIGGN
+1393 VTSIGWDAFGDCTGLKSITIPN
-1400 AFSGCTGLTSIVV
+1400 SVTSIGYYAFSGCAGLTSIIV

-1429 IETATNKLISG
+1429 IETATNTLIYG

-1449 VTSIDGGFEGCTG
+1449 VTSIGDNAFWRCTG

-1476 SGAFEDCTSLTSI
+1476 RYAFDCC
-1489 TIPDGVTSIYG
+1489 Y
-1500 FAFEGCT
+1500 
-1507 SLTSITIPDSVTRIS
+1507 
-1522 YNAFEGCTSL
+1522 
-1532 TSITIPDGVTSIE
+1532 
-1545 WRTFEGCTNLTSI
+1545 
-1558 TIPNSVTSIEG
+1558 
-1569 RAFEGCIGLT
+1569 
-1579 SITIPDSITSIEW
+1579 
-1592 RAFQECTGLTD
+1592 GLTD
-1603 IYYTGSEEQWNK
+1603 VYYTGSEEQWNK
-1615 ISIRDDNEPLL
+1615 IEIGAYNKPLL

-1640 YTAELTKAAT
+1640 YTTELTKAAT
-1650 CTEDGIMTYI
+1650 CTEEGIMTYT

-1764 KEHSEVEYSCSRCDY
+1764 KEHSKLEYSCSRCDY

-1806 QGFTKYTCSVCGDCY
+1806 QGFTKYTCSVCGDSHKEDY
-1821 TSDNVPAKG
+1821 VPAKG

-1945 TVQDTCK
+1945 IVQDTCK

>member
-1 MIGKKVL
+1 
-8 SIILSLLTV
+8 
-17 ISLVP
+17 
-22 LFATGASAS
+22 
-31 LLEQSDPL
+31 
-39 VKRVAQYC
+39 
-47 MELDRGVVNQVRS
+47 
-60 FDLSNVDEYNKYVSL
+60 
-75 MNLINKS
+75 
-82 KKESR
+82 
-87 DLFALAGDD
+87 
-96 NFSIGDGFAAHSLRK
+96 
-111 GMKDNLVLRST
+111 
-122 LGLSGLIFNDELVG
+122 
-136 WIAGENADVEKYK
+136 
-149 SALKS
+149 
-154 FMSEQES
+154 
-161 RIKFFSTVKTA
+161 
-172 ISYLKALS
+172 
-180 QTVDT
+180 
-185 VKATELIEE
+185 
-194 IQLAIYQS
+194 
-202 NSAEDVSALLKASEL
+202 
-217 ERVLNGSETI
+217 
-227 EASSQLTEIFGAVG
+227 
-241 EALTISMI
+241 
-249 TGEGIEKIANV
+249 
-260 EANFEIF
+260 
-267 KEYEDFLNDIINDK
+267 
-281 SLPSNLRIAA
+281 
-291 KQVYPDI
+291 
-298 NNLYCE
+298 
-304 AIMSFKNA
+304 
-312 IEKYGVKKGIKL
+312 
-324 SAKAITEAGA
+324 
-334 SAAISDFLG
+334 
-343 AYGVGKVLVGHLFSA
+343 
-358 KDIVKGCAAI
+358 
-368 ECYDMLAEKYAK
+368 
-380 AVLKDKAAFNSN
+380 
-392 PTFENAKKFQADYD
+392 
-406 YLQQLRLSGEKK
+406 
-418 YLEMIGFDKSWDPI
+418 
-432 QRSVMRTVTGY
+432 
-443 KENKSFLKNNIE
+443 
-455 MIEAA
+455 
-460 EFSMEDDDET
+460 
-470 YNLKIREFYDTTA
+470 
-483 DVQCPVNVKV
+483 
-493 YDKNNVLVASV
+493 
-504 VNNEIQDIDADSAD
+504 
-518 FPVVVYTE
+518 
-526 GDEKIVR
+526 
-533 MVSSNDY
+533 
-540 RIEIEAYGSGEMT
+540 MT

-594 RSLYKTTGSEPEK
+594 RSLYKTTDSEPEK

-713 DNTLSSDAYQRR
+713 DSTLSSDAYQRR

-815 CLYLSSKAMNHAW
+815 CLYLSSKAMFHAW

-854 ARRTYFLRT
+854 AWRIYFLRT

-911 SLYKTDSCGNN
+911 SLYKTDSCGKNKS
-922 RRLVSPMTATTFD
+922 LVSPVTATTFD
-935 VESGE
+935 VEDGE

-960 LSYYLPDNVSGTSR
+960 LSYYLPDNVSGTSK

-1007 QKNILGTVNGIKLNH
+1007 QKNILGTAGELKLNYPT
-1022 SSLTL
+1022 LTL
-1027 GFLETQQL
+1027 GYLEVKQL
-1035 VLTLSQGDDIC
+1035 ECTLTQGDDTC
-1046 TIDNPLWVADDD
+1046 TVTPNWIID
-1058 SVAALRLGGK
+1058 SKTVAAFEKSGK
-1068 ITGKHNGT
+1068 ITGKVNGT
-1076 MNVTAYFGGMSASCA
+1076 MNITAYIGDKSTTCN
-1091 VTVSFDVDTTDK
+1091 VTVSYDIDTTDK
-1103 VQYLDYEINNGEV
+1103 IQYLDYEIKNGEV

-1136 GYPVKLIGYSVFDY
+1136 GYPVV
-1150 CENLISVVIPDGVTC
+1150 
-1165 NSSFAYCEN
+1165 
-1174 LKSVTLPSGTDQI
+1174 
-1187 DIQVF
+1187 
-1192 YNCKSLESI
+1192 
-1201 TIPEGVK
+1201 
-1208 SIPFL
+1208 
-1213 AFGDCI
+1213 
-1219 SLKSIELPNS
+1219 
-1229 LEYITHSAFLGCTSL
+1229 
-1244 ESIFIPDKVKC
+1244 
-1255 IDTMSHSF
+1255 
-1263 GDRSLPSSPFCSCTS
+1263 
-1278 LTEITVDKNN
+1278 
-1288 PYYCSDSDGVL
+1288 
-1299 YNKDKTV
+1299 
-1306 LVRYPAGNKKTNFII
+1306 
-1321 PTGVINI
+1321 
-1328 EDDAFCENT
+1328 
-1337 SLTSIVVPDSV
+1337 
-1348 TSIGSSAFQS
+1348 SIGS
-1358 CSGLTSVTF
+1358 
-1367 PDSVTSIDWR
+1367 W
-1377 AFGDCTALTSI
+1377 AFG
-1388 TIPDS
+1388 
-1393 VTSIGGN
+1393 
-1400 AFSGCTGLTSIVV
+1400 
-1413 DENNTVYDSRN
+1413 
-1424 NCNAI
+1424 
-1429 IETATNKLISG
+1429 
-1440 CKNTVIPDS
+1440 
-1449 VTSIDGGFEGCTG
+1449 GCTG

-1476 SGAFEDCTSLTSI
+1476 DSAFSDCTGLTSINIPDGITRIGDHAFSRCTSLTKIKIPDSVTYIDWCAFYYCTGLTTI
-1489 TIPDGVTSIYG
+1489 TIPNGVTSINPG
-1500 FAFEGCT
+1500 TFSGCS
-1507 SLTSITIPDSVTRIS
+1507 SLKSVIIPDSVTRIDGH
-1522 YNAFEGCTSL
+1522 AF
-1532 TSITIPDGVTSIE
+1532 DG
-1545 WRTFEGCTNLTSI
+1545 
-1558 TIPNSVTSIEG
+1558 
-1569 RAFEGCIGLT
+1569 
-1579 SITIPDSITSIEW
+1579 
-1592 RAFQECTGLTD
+1592 CTGLTD
-1603 IYYTGSEEQWNK
+1603 VYYTGSEEQWNK
-1615 ISIRDDNEPLL
+1615 ISIYEDNEPLL

-1650 CTEDGIMTYI
+1650 CTEDGIMTYT

-1847 GEKSLFCKDCGKV
+1847 GEKSLFCKDCGNV

>member
-185 VKATELIEE
+185 AKATELIQE

-312 IEKYGVKKGIKL
+312 IEKYRVKIGIKL

-418 YLEMIGFDKSWDPI
+418 YLEMVGFDKSWDPI
-432 QRSVMRTVTGY
+432 QRSIMRTVTGY

-587 EDTDVIS
+587 QDTDVIS
-594 RSLYKTTGSEPEK
+594 RSLYKTTGSEPKK

-676 IAKYYPS
+676 IAKYYLS

-725 VKETNAAIEALV
+725 VKETNAAIESLV

-911 SLYKTDSCGNN
+911 LLYKTDSCGNN
-922 RRLVSPMTATTFD
+922 RSLVSPVTATTFD
-935 VESGE
+935 VEDGE

-1007 QKNILGTVNGIKLNH
+1007 QENILGTVDGIKLNH

-1058 SVAALRLGGK
+1058 SVAALRSGGK

-1103 VQYLDYEINNGEV
+1103 IQYLDYEIKNGEV

-1136 GYPVKLIGYSVFDY
+1136 GYPVVSIGGYAF
-1150 CENLISVVIPDGVTC
+1150 ENCNSLISITIPD
-1165 NSSFAYCEN
+1165 
-1174 LKSVTLPSGTDQI
+1174 SVTSIGDSAFEFCTALTSITIPDSVTSIGDKAFYGCSGLT
-1187 DIQVF
+1187 
-1192 YNCKSLESI
+1192 SI

-1208 SIPFL
+1208 SIPL
-1213 AFGDCI
+1213 WAFYDCI

-1229 LEYITHSAFLGCTSL
+1229 LECIDYSAFAGCISL
-1244 ESIFIPDKVKC
+1244 KSIFIPDKVDC
-1255 IDTMSHSF
+1255 IGTQAHDYNPEMWLF
-1263 GDRSLPSSPFCSCTS
+1263 SSAFCRCTS

-1299 YNKDKTV
+1299 YNKDKTA

-1321 PTGVINI
+1321 PTSVTTI

-1358 CSGLTSVTF
+1358 CSGLTSITI

-1377 AFGDCTALTSI
+1377 AFGDCTGLKFI
-1388 TIPDS
+1388 TLPDS
-1393 VTSIGGN
+1393 VTSIGWGAFGDCTGLESITIPNSVTSIGN
-1400 AFSGCTGLTSIVV
+1400 YAFDGCTGLTSIVV
-1413 DENNTVYDSRN
+1413 DENNTVYDNRN

-1449 VTSIDGGFEGCTG
+1449 VTSIGESAFSGCTG
-1462 LTSITIPDSVTSIG
+1462 LTSITIPNSVTSIGDHAFGGCASLTSITIPDSVTSIYF
-1476 SGAFEDCTSLTSI
+1476 GAF
-1489 TIPDGVTSIYG
+1489 Y
-1500 FAFEGCT
+1500 
-1507 SLTSITIPDSVTRIS
+1507 
-1522 YNAFEGCTSL
+1522 
-1532 TSITIPDGVTSIE
+1532 
-1545 WRTFEGCTNLTSI
+1545 
-1558 TIPNSVTSIEG
+1558 
-1569 RAFEGCIGLT
+1569 GCI
-1579 SITIPDSITSIEW
+1579 D
-1592 RAFQECTGLTD
+1592 LTD
-1603 IYYTGSEEQWNK
+1603 VYYTGSEEQWNK
-1615 ISIRDDNEPLL
+1615 ISIHKDNEPLL

-1650 CTEDGIMTYI
+1650 CTEDGIMTYT

-1671 KATGHSYKLVSSS
+1671 KAKGHSYKLVSSS

-1756 ITRTPATC
+1756 IMRTPATC
-1764 KEHSEVEYSCSRCDY
+1764 KEHSKVEYSCSRCDY

-1806 QGFTKYTCSVCGDCY
+1806 QGFTKYTCSVCGDGHKEDY
-1821 TSDNVPAKG
+1821 VPAKG

-1891 TIKPTIKADDGVKY
+1891 TIKPTIKADDGVEY

-1926 AAKRGTATITCT
+1926 AAKRGTASITCT

>member
-1 MIGKKVL
+1 
-8 SIILSLLTV
+8 
-17 ISLVP
+17 
-22 LFATGASAS
+22 
-31 LLEQSDPL
+31 
-39 VKRVAQYC
+39 
-47 MELDRGVVNQVRS
+47 
-60 FDLSNVDEYNKYVSL
+60 
-75 MNLINKS
+75 
-82 KKESR
+82 
-87 DLFALAGDD
+87 
-96 NFSIGDGFAAHSLRK
+96 
-111 GMKDNLVLRST
+111 
-122 LGLSGLIFNDELVG
+122 
-136 WIAGENADVEKYK
+136 
-149 SALKS
+149 
-154 FMSEQES
+154 
-161 RIKFFSTVKTA
+161 
-172 ISYLKALS
+172 
-180 QTVDT
+180 
-185 VKATELIEE
+185 
-194 IQLAIYQS
+194 
-202 NSAEDVSALLKASEL
+202 
-217 ERVLNGSETI
+217 
-227 EASSQLTEIFGAVG
+227 
-241 EALTISMI
+241 
-249 TGEGIEKIANV
+249 
-260 EANFEIF
+260 
-267 KEYEDFLNDIINDK
+267 
-281 SLPSNLRIAA
+281 
-291 KQVYPDI
+291 
-298 NNLYCE
+298 
-304 AIMSFKNA
+304 
-312 IEKYGVKKGIKL
+312 
-324 SAKAITEAGA
+324 
-334 SAAISDFLG
+334 
-343 AYGVGKVLVGHLFSA
+343 
-358 KDIVKGCAAI
+358 
-368 ECYDMLAEKYAK
+368 
-380 AVLKDKAAFNSN
+380 
-392 PTFENAKKFQADYD
+392 
-406 YLQQLRLSGEKK
+406 
-418 YLEMIGFDKSWDPI
+418 
-432 QRSVMRTVTGY
+432 
-443 KENKSFLKNNIE
+443 
-455 MIEAA
+455 
-460 EFSMEDDDET
+460 
-470 YNLKIREFYDTTA
+470 
-483 DVQCPVNVKV
+483 
-493 YDKNNVLVASV
+493 
-504 VNNEIQDIDADSAD
+504 
-518 FPVVVYTE
+518 
-526 GDEKIVR
+526 

-572 KMKITSGDTFAAEPE
+572 KMKIISGDTFAAEPE

-594 RSLYKTTGSEPEK
+594 RSLYKTTGSEPKK

-863 DDEIME
+863 DDEIMK

-911 SLYKTDSCGNN
+911 LLYKTDSCGNN
-922 RRLVSPMTATTFD
+922 RSLVSPVTATTFD
-935 VESGE
+935 VEDGE

-960 LSYYLPDNVSGTSR
+960 LSYYLPDNASGTSR

-982 YVDGDSVTTYRGIYK
+982 YVDGDSVTTYRGIYQ

-1007 QKNILGTVNGIKLNH
+1007 QENILGTVDGIKLNH

-1035 VLTLSQGDDIC
+1035 VLTLSQGDDVC

-1058 SVAALRLGGK
+1058 SVAALRSGGK

-1076 MNVTAYFGGMSASCA
+1076 MNVTAYFGGMSVSCA

-1103 VQYLDYEINNGEV
+1103 IQYLDYEIKNGEV

-1122 KSITGELI
+1122 KSITGELV
-1130 IPSEIE
+1130 IPLEIE
-1136 GYPVKLIGYSVFDY
+1136 GYPVTRIDDPVFQN
-1150 CENLISVVIPDGVTC
+1150 C
-1165 NSSFAYCEN
+1165 SSLA
-1174 LKSVTLPSGTDQI
+1174 
-1187 DIQVF
+1187 
-1192 YNCKSLESI
+1192 SI
-1201 TIPEGVK
+1201 TIPDSVTYI
-1208 SIPFL
+1208 SSF
-1213 AFGDCI
+1213 AFT
-1219 SLKSIELPNS
+1219 N
-1229 LEYITHSAFLGCTSL
+1229 CT
-1244 ESIFIPDKVKC
+1244 
-1255 IDTMSHSF
+1255 
-1263 GDRSLPSSPFCSCTS
+1263 G
-1278 LTEITVDKNN
+1278 
-1288 PYYCSDSDGVL
+1288 
-1299 YNKDKTV
+1299 
-1306 LVRYPAGNKKTNFII
+1306 
-1321 PTGVINI
+1321 
-1328 EDDAFCENT
+1328 
-1337 SLTSIVVPDSV
+1337 LTSIVVDENNKVYDSRDKCNAIIETATNTLISGCKNTVIPDSVTIIGDGAFWGCTGLTNINIPNSVKKIYDFAFAECIGLTSVRIPNSVSGISLGAFIGCTGLKNITIPDSMTYIDNSVFAYCTGLTSITIPDSVTSIDVMAFYICSGLTSITIPNSVTSIGDWTFYGCTGLISVTIPDSV
-1348 TSIGSSAFQS
+1348 TSIGDMAFFS
-1358 CSGLTSVTF
+1358 CSG
-1367 PDSVTSIDWR
+1367 
-1377 AFGDCTALTSI
+1377 LTSI

-1393 VTSIGGN
+1393 VTSIGYPSFGN
-1400 AFSGCTGLTSIVV
+1400 CDRLASIVV

-1449 VTSIDGGFEGCTG
+1449 VTSIGNSAFNCCTG
-1462 LTSITIPDSVTSIG
+1462 LTD
-1476 SGAFEDCTSLTSI
+1476 
-1489 TIPDGVTSIYG
+1489 
-1500 FAFEGCT
+1500 
-1507 SLTSITIPDSVTRIS
+1507 ITIPDSVTRIDGH
-1522 YNAFEGCTSL
+1522 AFNG
-1532 TSITIPDGVTSIE
+1532 
-1545 WRTFEGCTNLTSI
+1545 
-1558 TIPNSVTSIEG
+1558 
-1569 RAFEGCIGLT
+1569 
-1579 SITIPDSITSIEW
+1579 
-1592 RAFQECTGLTD
+1592 CTGLTD
-1603 IYYTGSEEQWNK
+1603 VYYTGSEEQWNR
-1615 ISIRDDNEPLL
+1615 ISIRNDNEPLL

-1671 KATGHSYKLVSSS
+1671 KATGHSYKLVSTS

-1764 KEHSEVEYSCSRCDY
+1764 KEHSKLEYSCSRCDY

-1794 YKKSVTAPTCTE
+1794 YKKSVTSPTCTE

>member
-1 MIGKKVL
+1 
-8 SIILSLLTV
+8 
-17 ISLVP
+17 
-22 LFATGASAS
+22 
-31 LLEQSDPL
+31 
-39 VKRVAQYC
+39 
-47 MELDRGVVNQVRS
+47 
-60 FDLSNVDEYNKYVSL
+60 
-75 MNLINKS
+75 
-82 KKESR
+82 
-87 DLFALAGDD
+87 
-96 NFSIGDGFAAHSLRK
+96 
-111 GMKDNLVLRST
+111 
-122 LGLSGLIFNDELVG
+122 
-136 WIAGENADVEKYK
+136 
-149 SALKS
+149 
-154 FMSEQES
+154 
-161 RIKFFSTVKTA
+161 
-172 ISYLKALS
+172 
-180 QTVDT
+180 
-185 VKATELIEE
+185 
-194 IQLAIYQS
+194 
-202 NSAEDVSALLKASEL
+202 
-217 ERVLNGSETI
+217 
-227 EASSQLTEIFGAVG
+227 
-241 EALTISMI
+241 
-249 TGEGIEKIANV
+249 
-260 EANFEIF
+260 
-267 KEYEDFLNDIINDK
+267 
-281 SLPSNLRIAA
+281 
-291 KQVYPDI
+291 
-298 NNLYCE
+298 
-304 AIMSFKNA
+304 
-312 IEKYGVKKGIKL
+312 
-324 SAKAITEAGA
+324 
-334 SAAISDFLG
+334 
-343 AYGVGKVLVGHLFSA
+343 
-358 KDIVKGCAAI
+358 
-368 ECYDMLAEKYAK
+368 
-380 AVLKDKAAFNSN
+380 
-392 PTFENAKKFQADYD
+392 
-406 YLQQLRLSGEKK
+406 
-418 YLEMIGFDKSWDPI
+418 
-432 QRSVMRTVTGY
+432 
-443 KENKSFLKNNIE
+443 
-455 MIEAA
+455 
-460 EFSMEDDDET
+460 
-470 YNLKIREFYDTTA
+470 
-483 DVQCPVNVKV
+483 
-493 YDKNNVLVASV
+493 
-504 VNNEIQDIDADSAD
+504 
-518 FPVVVYTE
+518 
-526 GDEKIVR
+526 
-533 MVSSNDY
+533 
-540 RIEIEAYGSGEMT
+540 
-553 YTSTKKTAYD
+553 
-563 ELVYETSYE
+563 
-572 KMKITSGDTFAAEPE
+572 
-587 EDTDVIS
+587 
-594 RSLYKTTGSEPEK
+594 
-607 VKPTNDY
+607 
-614 DNRLL
+614 
-619 PNDES
+619 
-624 DVAEVVV
+624 
-631 AEELF
+631 
-636 DGFSTELI
+636 
-644 DKVAKAMFSYSA
+644 
-656 NVDIS
+656 
-661 SFNIST
+661 
-667 KDTVALFSA
+667 
-676 IAKYYPS
+676 
-683 EYSILSRS
+683 
-691 DFTYRIVYSPSRK
+691 
-704 IITGIRFYY
+704 
-713 DNTLSSDAYQRR
+713 
-725 VKETNAAIEALV
+725 
-737 AKTKG
+737 

-922 RRLVSPMTATTFD
+922 RSLVSPVTATTFD
-935 VESGE
+935 VEDGE

-982 YVDGDSVTTYRGIYK
+982 YVDGDSVTTYRGIYQ

-1007 QKNILGTVNGIKLNH
+1007 QENILGTVDGIKLNH

-1035 VLTLSQGDDIC
+1035 VLTLSQGDDVC
-1046 TIDNPLWVADDD
+1046 TIDNPLLVADDD
-1058 SVAALRLGGK
+1058 SVAALRSGGK

-1076 MNVTAYFGGMSASCA
+1076 MNVTAYFGGISASCA

-1103 VQYLDYEINNGEV
+1103 IQYLDYEIKNGEV

-1130 IPSEIE
+1130 FPSEIE
-1136 GYPVKLIGYSVFDY
+1136 GYPVVSIGGYAFENCSSLI
-1150 CENLISVVIPDGVTC
+1150 
-1165 NSSFAYCEN
+1165 
-1174 LKSVTLPSGTDQI
+1174 
-1187 DIQVF
+1187 
-1192 YNCKSLESI
+1192 SI
-1201 TIPEGVK
+1201 TIPDSVT
-1208 SIPFL
+1208 SIGDSAFDFCTAL
-1213 AFGDCI
+1213 TSVTIGNSVISIGKYAFGECNNLTNVTIPD
-1219 SLKSIELPNS
+1219 SVTSIES
-1229 LEYITHSAFLGCTSL
+1229 GAFIGC
-1244 ESIFIPDKVKC
+1244 I
-1255 IDTMSHSF
+1255 
-1263 GDRSLPSSPFCSCTS
+1263 G
-1278 LTEITVDKNN
+1278 
-1288 PYYCSDSDGVL
+1288 
-1299 YNKDKTV
+1299 
-1306 LVRYPAGNKKTNFII
+1306 
-1321 PTGVINI
+1321 
-1328 EDDAFCENT
+1328 
-1337 SLTSIVVPDSV
+1337 LTSIVVDENNTVYDSRNNCNAIIETATNKLISGCKNTVIPDSV
-1348 TSIGSSAFQS
+1348 TSIGSSAFS
-1358 CSGLTSVTF
+1358 GCAGLTSITI
-1367 PDSVTSIDWR
+1367 PDSVTSIEGY
-1377 AFGDCTALTSI
+1377 AFSDCTGLTSI

-1393 VTSIGGN
+1393 VTSIGAGI
-1400 AFSGCTGLTSIVV
+1400 FGGCTGLTSIVV

-1449 VTSIDGGFEGCTG
+1449 VTSIGSSAFSGCAGLTSITIPDSVTSIEGYAFSDCTG

-1476 SGAFEDCTSLTSI
+1476 AGIFGGCTGLTSIVVDENNTVYDSRNHCNAIIETATNKLISGCNNTVIPDSVTGIGDSAFVVCTALTSVTIGNSVISIGEYAFWECNNLTNVTIPDSVTSIGSGAFEN
-1489 TIPDGVTSIYG
+1489 
-1500 FAFEGCT
+1500 CT
-1507 SLTSITIPDSVTRIS
+1507 SLTSITIPDSVTCIGS
-1522 YNAFEGCTSL
+1522 WVFSGCT
-1532 TSITIPDGVTSIE
+1532 
-1545 WRTFEGCTNLTSI
+1545 
-1558 TIPNSVTSIEG
+1558 
-1569 RAFEGCIGLT
+1569 GLT
-1579 SITIPDSITSIEW
+1579 SITIPDSVTSVGDYAFHCCTGLKSITIPNSVTMIDW
-1592 RAFQECTGLTD
+1592 HAFDGCTGLTD
-1603 IYYTGSEEQWNK
+1603 VYYTGSEEQWNK
-1615 ISIRDDNEPLL
+1615 IKIYKPNEPLL

-1640 YTAELTKAAT
+1640 YIAELTKAAT

-1671 KATGHSYKLVSSS
+1671 KAKGHSYKIVSSS

-1764 KEHSEVEYSCSRCDY
+1764 KEHSKIEYSCSRCDY

-1806 QGFTKYTCSVCGDCY
+1806 RGFTKYTCSVCGDSY

-1891 TIKPTIKADDGVKY
+1891 TIKPTIKADDGVEY

-1926 AAKRGTATITCT
+1926 AAKRGTASITCT

-1945 TVQDTCK
+1945 TVQDICK

-1964 KIVLGGWAWYSL
+1964 KIVLGGWAWY

>member
-185 VKATELIEE
+185 VKATELIQE

-312 IEKYGVKKGIKL
+312 IEKYRVKIGIKL

-418 YLEMIGFDKSWDPI
+418 YLEMVGFDKSWDPI
-432 QRSVMRTVTGY
+432 QRSIMRTVTGY
-443 KENKSFLKNNIE
+443 KENKASLKENIE

-460 EFSMEDDDET
+460 EFSMEDDDKT
-470 YNLKIREFYDTTA
+470 YNFKIREFYDTTA

-587 EDTDVIS
+587 QDTDVIS

-922 RRLVSPMTATTFD
+922 RSLVSPVTATTFD
-935 VESGE
+935 VEDGE

-1007 QKNILGTVNGIKLNH
+1007 QENILGTAGELKLNYPTLNLGYLEVKQLECT
-1022 SSLTL
+1022 LT
-1027 GFLETQQL
+1027 
-1035 VLTLSQGDDIC
+1035 QGDDTC
-1046 TIDNPLWVADDD
+1046 TVTPNWIID
-1058 SVAALRLGGK
+1058 SKTVAAFEKSGK
-1068 ITGKHNGT
+1068 ITGKVNGT
-1076 MNVTAYFGGMSASCA
+1076 MNITAYIGDKSTTCN
-1091 VTVSFDVDTTDK
+1091 VTVSYDIDTTDK
-1103 VQYLDYEINNGEV
+1103 IQYLDYKIKNGEV

-1136 GYPVKLIGYSVFDY
+1136 GYPVTRIDDPVFQN
-1150 CENLISVVIPDGVTC
+1150 C
-1165 NSSFAYCEN
+1165 SSLA
-1174 LKSVTLPSGTDQI
+1174 
-1187 DIQVF
+1187 
-1192 YNCKSLESI
+1192 SI
-1201 TIPEGVK
+1201 TIPDSVTYIG
-1208 SIPFL
+1208 SF
-1213 AFGDCI
+1213 AFT
-1219 SLKSIELPNS
+1219 N
-1229 LEYITHSAFLGCTSL
+1229 CT
-1244 ESIFIPDKVKC
+1244 
-1255 IDTMSHSF
+1255 
-1263 GDRSLPSSPFCSCTS
+1263 G
-1278 LTEITVDKNN
+1278 
-1288 PYYCSDSDGVL
+1288 
-1299 YNKDKTV
+1299 
-1306 LVRYPAGNKKTNFII
+1306 
-1321 PTGVINI
+1321 
-1328 EDDAFCENT
+1328 
-1337 SLTSIVVPDSV
+1337 LTSIVVDENNKVYDSRDKCNAIIETATNTLISGCKNTVIPNSVTIIGAYAFGYCDGLTSIAIPDSV
-1348 TSIGSSAFQS
+1348 ISVEWFAFY
-1358 CSGLTSVTF
+1358 G
-1367 PDSVTSIDWR
+1367 
-1377 AFGDCTALTSI
+1377 CTGLTSI

-1393 VTSIGGN
+1393 VTSIGRYAFDGCN
-1400 AFSGCTGLTSIVV
+1400 GLISITLPDGLTSIDDGIFSGCTSLTSITIPDSVTSIGYQAFNCCTSLTNINIPDSVITIFPEAFWGCTSLASIMIPKSVTSIWPNVFLGNLVSIVV

-1429 IETATNKLISG
+1429 IETATNTLIYG

-1449 VTSIDGGFEGCTG
+1449 VTSIGDRAFRRCTG

-1476 SGAFEDCTSLTSI
+1476 
-1489 TIPDGVTSIYG
+1489 
-1500 FAFEGCT
+1500 
-1507 SLTSITIPDSVTRIS
+1507 
-1522 YNAFEGCTSL
+1522 
-1532 TSITIPDGVTSIE
+1532 
-1545 WRTFEGCTNLTSI
+1545 
-1558 TIPNSVTSIEG
+1558 
-1569 RAFEGCIGLT
+1569 
-1579 SITIPDSITSIEW
+1579 W
-1592 RAFQECTGLTD
+1592 RAFQECIGLTD
-1603 IYYTGSEEQWNK
+1603 VYYTGSEEQWNK
-1615 ISIRDDNEPLL
+1615 IDIDESNEPLL

-1633 YVPHEHS
+1633 YVPHDHS

-1671 KATGHSYKLVSSS
+1671 KAKGHSYKIVSSS

-1708 GKETDKH
+1708 GKKTDMH

-1764 KEHSEVEYSCSRCDY
+1764 KEHSKVEYSCSRCDY

-1891 TIKPTIKADDGVKY
+1891 TIEPTIKADDGVEY

>member
-202 NSAEDVSALLKASEL
+202 NSAENVSALLKASEL
-217 ERVLNGSETI
+217 ERVLDGSETI
-227 EASSQLTEIFGAVG
+227 EATSQLTEIFGAVG

-572 KMKITSGDTFAAEPE
+572 KMKIISGDTFAAEPE

-594 RSLYKTTGSEPEK
+594 RSLYKTTGSEPKK

-691 DFTYRIVYSPSRK
+691 DFTYRIVYSPLRK

-863 DDEIME
+863 DDEIMK

-911 SLYKTDSCGNN
+911 LLYKTDSCGNN
-922 RRLVSPMTATTFD
+922 RSLVSPVTATTFD
-935 VESGE
+935 VEDGE

-960 LSYYLPDNVSGTSR
+960 LSYYLPDNASGTSR

-982 YVDGDSVTTYRGIYK
+982 YVDGDSVTTYRGIYQ

-1007 QKNILGTVNGIKLNH
+1007 QENILGTVDGIKLNH

-1035 VLTLSQGDDIC
+1035 VLTLSQGDDVC

-1058 SVAALRLGGK
+1058 SVAALRSGGK

-1076 MNVTAYFGGMSASCA
+1076 MNVTAYFGGMSVSCA

-1103 VQYLDYEINNGEV
+1103 IQYLDYEIKNGEV

-1122 KSITGELI
+1122 KSITGELV

-1136 GYPVKLIGYSVFDY
+1136 GYPVTRIDDPVFQN
-1150 CENLISVVIPDGVTC
+1150 C
-1165 NSSFAYCEN
+1165 SSLA
-1174 LKSVTLPSGTDQI
+1174 
-1187 DIQVF
+1187 
-1192 YNCKSLESI
+1192 SI
-1201 TIPEGVK
+1201 TIPDSVTYI
-1208 SIPFL
+1208 SSF
-1213 AFGDCI
+1213 AFT
-1219 SLKSIELPNS
+1219 N
-1229 LEYITHSAFLGCTSL
+1229 CT
-1244 ESIFIPDKVKC
+1244 
-1255 IDTMSHSF
+1255 
-1263 GDRSLPSSPFCSCTS
+1263 G
-1278 LTEITVDKNN
+1278 
-1288 PYYCSDSDGVL
+1288 
-1299 YNKDKTV
+1299 
-1306 LVRYPAGNKKTNFII
+1306 
-1321 PTGVINI
+1321 
-1328 EDDAFCENT
+1328 
-1337 SLTSIVVPDSV
+1337 LTSIVVDENNKVYDSRDKCNAIIETATNTLISGCKNTVIPNGVIIIGAYAFGYCDGLTSIAIPDSV
-1348 TSIGSSAFQS
+1348 ISVECFAFYD
-1358 CSGLTSVTF
+1358 T
-1367 PDSVTSIDWR
+1367 D
-1377 AFGDCTALTSI
+1377 LTSI

-1393 VTSIGGN
+1393 VTSIGYEAFGCCTSLISITLPDGFTSIDVGI
-1400 AFSGCTGLTSIVV
+1400 FSGCTSLTSI
-1413 DENNTVYDSRN
+1413 T
-1424 NCNAI
+1424 
-1429 IETATNKLISG
+1429 
-1440 CKNTVIPDS
+1440 IPDS
-1449 VTSIDGGFEGCTG
+1449 VTSIEWSAFDGCTG

-1476 SGAFEDCTSLTSI
+1476 DSAFSD
-1489 TIPDGVTSIYG
+1489 
-1500 FAFEGCT
+1500 
-1507 SLTSITIPDSVTRIS
+1507 
-1522 YNAFEGCTSL
+1522 
-1532 TSITIPDGVTSIE
+1532 
-1545 WRTFEGCTNLTSI
+1545 
-1558 TIPNSVTSIEG
+1558 
-1569 RAFEGCIGLT
+1569 
-1579 SITIPDSITSIEW
+1579 
-1592 RAFQECTGLTD
+1592 CTGLTD

-1764 KEHSEVEYSCSRCDY
+1764 KEHSKLEYSCSRCDY

-1806 QGFTKYTCSVCGDCY
+1806 EGFTKYTCSVCGDCY

-1839 KQPTTKAE
+1839 KQPTTKAD

>member
-217 ERVLNGSETI
+217 ERVLDGSETI

-432 QRSVMRTVTGY
+432 QRSAMRTVTGY

-483 DVQCPVNVKV
+483 DVRCPVNVKV

-553 YTSTKKTAYD
+553 YTSTKRTAYD

-594 RSLYKTTGSEPEK
+594 RSLYKTTGSEPKK

-713 DNTLSSDAYQRR
+713 DSTLSSDAYQRR

-769 IKAEGTLDGEVYSE
+769 IKADGTLDGEVYSE

-911 SLYKTDSCGNN
+911 LLYKTDSCGNN
-922 RRLVSPMTATTFD
+922 RSLVSPVTATTFD
-935 VESGE
+935 VEDGE

-982 YVDGDSVTTYRGIYK
+982 YVDGDIVTTYRGIYQ

-1007 QKNILGTVNGIKLNH
+1007 QKNILGTVDGIKLNH

-1035 VLTLSQGDDIC
+1035 VLTLSQGDDVC

-1103 VQYLDYEINNGEV
+1103 IQYLDYEIKNGEV

-1136 GYPVKLIGYSVFDY
+1136 GYPVTRIGECAFEYCSSLI
-1150 CENLISVVIPDGVTC
+1150 
-1165 NSSFAYCEN
+1165 
-1174 LKSVTLPSGTDQI
+1174 
-1187 DIQVF
+1187 
-1192 YNCKSLESI
+1192 SI
-1201 TIPEGVK
+1201 TIP
-1208 SIPFL
+1208 
-1213 AFGDCI
+1213 
-1219 SLKSIELPNS
+1219 N
-1229 LEYITHSAFLGCTSL
+1229 
-1244 ESIFIPDKVKC
+1244 
-1255 IDTMSHSF
+1255 
-1263 GDRSLPSSPFCSCTS
+1263 
-1278 LTEITVDKNN
+1278 
-1288 PYYCSDSDGVL
+1288 
-1299 YNKDKTV
+1299 
-1306 LVRYPAGNKKTNFII
+1306 
-1321 PTGVINI
+1321 
-1328 EDDAFCENT
+1328 
-1337 SLTSIVVPDSV
+1337 SV
-1348 TSIGSSAFQS
+1348 TSIEDFAFY
-1358 CSGLTSVTF
+1358 CYTG
-1367 PDSVTSIDWR
+1367 
-1377 AFGDCTALTSI
+1377 LTSI

-1393 VTSIGGN
+1393 VTSIGCD
-1400 AFSGCTGLTSIVV
+1400 AFGRCTALTSIVV

-1429 IETATNKLISG
+1429 IETATNKLIFG
-1440 CKNTVIPDS
+1440 CKNTVILDSVASIGSYAFDGCTGLTNIIIPNSVTSIEWGAFIDCTGLTSIVIPDS
-1449 VTSIDGGFEGCTG
+1449 VTSIGESAFFRCTGLTSITIPDGVTCVDDAFRGCSGLTSIVVDENNMVYDSRNNCNAIIETATNKLISGCKNTIIPDSVTSIDYYAFSYCTG

-1476 SGAFEDCTSLTSI
+1476 HYAFGGCTGLTSI
-1489 TIPDGVTSIYG
+1489 NIPDSMTSTG
-1500 FAFEGCT
+1500 EWAFVDCT
-1507 SLTSITIPDSVTRIS
+1507 GLTSITIPDSVTRIGN
-1522 YNAFEGCTSL
+1522 YAFAGCTGL
-1532 TSITIPDGVTSIE
+1532 TSINIPDSVTS
-1545 WRTFEGCTNLTSI
+1545 TGYYAFGGCTGLKFI
-1558 TIPNSVTSIEG
+1558 TIPNGTTSIDGSVFVGCTGLTSIIIPDSVTSIG
-1569 RAFEGCIGLT
+1569 DSAFDG
-1579 SITIPDSITSIEW
+1579 
-1592 RAFQECTGLTD
+1592 CTGLTD
-1603 IYYTGSEEQWNK
+1603 VYYTGSEEQWNE
-1615 ISIRDDNEPLL
+1615 IDIDESNEPLL

-1650 CTEDGIMTYI
+1650 CTEDGIMTYT

-1671 KATGHSYKLVSSS
+1671 KGTGHSYKLVSSS

-1911 SNTKVATVDK
+1911 SDTKVATVDK